1 MYKQSNEAKLAYQ
14 SAERTL
20 DIVVNVNGVDYK
32 ATDIEQFDYDSGG
45 YTGDTFS
52 IGSTYENNITVK
64 FIHLVEGLKRGMIV
78 KPRIGIK
85 LPNGTFEYTPLGVFI
100 IADEIQMDRNNNST
114 TIKAYDKF
122 VVMEGQYI
130 SKLTY
135 PANAVDI
142 ITEIAQMCKVD
153 VNTNDLAHLPTIKV
167 SKAITK
173 QSYRTAIGWIAQL
186 YVGFAS
192 FDRDGKLTIRRVAE
206 PNYTIEPSEYE
217 QQGLVKNEAPYIIG
231 GISCNVN
238 VVETTN
244 NGETNETTHKLHSGS
259 VNGSQIELT
268 NDIMTQELLD
278 SIWNSLKAV
287 TFYPFSLNWF
297 GNPAIEAGDWLSLK
311 DMKGNVFVV
320 PNNGYTISFNGG
332 LSSTSKADQN
342 ATDSSTVK
350 YTGELTRAIENYSR
364 RQAPD
369 GTNIYTDVK
378 EPTDAKFNDVWF
390 KPNGNSTE
398 LWIFERQSDGTG
410 KWVKQPVNGEVEQ
423 KINDALKDFDE
434 LDKSFKNNANTQSAT
449 NELMKSRIDSI
460 SNQIPNLSDEIS
472 RVNGSV
478 TSLKTQTDKDR
489 QQLQST
495 SQNLDQARQD
505 LLSNSDRIDKLS
517 IQTDKDRQQLQTTSQ
532 NLDKARQDVLSN
544 SSRIDKLSVGLDNVN
559 INVNNVNSK
568 VDNIKVGGTNLAKHT
583 SNTLT
588 NRMQVSEW
596 VFVASG
602 GNVANFNL
610 DNYKGQ
616 TLTMRAWIDKPT
628 VDAHLQVW
636 TNASNNGYA
645 VGNTIKAG
653 QSGYSSL
660 TFKVPSSFTT
670 WNVAIG
676 NGKATELAYKEF
688 KVEKGTI
695 ATDWSPAPEDEI
707 ERVAQLRVDLNG
719 MNATVA
725 TNKGDIAQI
734 KLTENGMQQ
743 SIKDAQGNISTLQND
758 SKQFKQQFQDVNG
771 NITTIKNDA
780 KSLSSQLSTKV
791 GTSEY
796 NSFKEQTAQ
805 ELRTKLIASD
815 LNGYAK
821 SADVKVSVD
830 GLNARFDNL
839 NVGGVNLV
847 RNSAHDPINL
857 DHWTTNGVGNVWY
870 ATNAFFRNGTTKMF
884 LLNNPNTDREML
896 IQTEYIDIEPDTD
909 YTLSMIVFGA
919 SGVSSGDI
927 YYNIKYADGSNTYF
941 NVDGRFKYNPYRA
954 ERKVYHFHTSPNSS
968 GSKATQVFIR
978 VDNNGLIPGH
988 VDGTSMLGDVKLEK
1002 GTIATDWSPA
1012 PEDEIERVSQLRV
1025 DLNGMNATVATN
1037 KGDIAQIKLT
1047 ETGMQQSIKD
1057 AQGNIST
1064 LQNDSKQF
1072 KQQFLDVNGNITT
1085 IKNDAKSLSSQLS
1098 TKVGTSEYNSFK
1110 EQTAQELRTK
1120 LIASDLNG
1128 YAKSADVKVSVDG
1141 LNARFDNLNVG
1152 GTNMVRNGA
1161 YNSDNTE
1168 HWTTNGVGKLYVLKH
1183 AFFKNSSVNHFGL
1196 ANNTSN
1202 EMIIYSDWIDVQP
1215 NTSYTLSYYRY
1226 GYGSVSSGDTY
1237 IQFKHGDG
1245 ATRWQ
1250 GVENGYKFNPSYAE
1264 YKKFTF
1270 RTDGSDKQ
1278 LQLRFDNNGG
1288 GDCMFAAIKLE
1299 KGTIASD
1306 YSPNPEDELEQL
1318 EVLSGKITANSNEFS
1333 TVYTKITNAKNDAI
1347 NAIKGDSQWQSIG
1360 KIVTNAS
1367 FLQNSDGFA
1376 QEVVK
1381 TTTPM
1386 VSGGG
1391 VNLVPLSSNPQLNDW
1406 NGGTVG
1412 RHAFWKNGSENIFM
1426 IYNRTSNEKSSSSP
1440 RFKVNSNQKYTISFY
1455 GAMSGNTVN
1464 YDVIFLGRKNGE
1476 KSDYTQVVS
1485 IVNKQRLSAS
1495 YMEYKQFIFNVGNSD
1510 EGYIRFDNNGYTGGS
1525 DDSVLLWTCVKVEKG
1540 TVATPYSPAPE
1551 DLATKLQLNQVID
1564 TADSHTRTISD
1575 YLTGSNSRFV
1585 QMANY
1590 LNMNVKNSSVSINGD
1605 GVMLSG
1611 NRIKITGKT
1620 LIDNAVILDALIKD
1634 INANTVK
1641 TKELDAS
1648 KINVTNLNANNITT
1662 GTISGTNLNINLD
1675 SGDVSFQKGVLY
1687 NNKNFKIDLTNGFL
1701 EIQDAKKTRGLLI
1714 DDGCIYIS
1722 KDLSSI
1728 DADKQFGVIG
1738 FNAGE
1743 GIMIDAYKVG
1753 KLNFYYSEIMEKVNV
1768 LQLETKPVNWVG
1780 KEYGGPELYM
1790 HAGETQ
1796 NTHTFAIRTNGD
1808 GLGASILGDND
1819 KITITASDVSISKIK
1834 NTYIENLDATN
1845 LHVYGSKNSV
1855 VPSSKGYI
1863 AINAYETA
1871 EYYFGDIGESQTDKQ
1886 GIKIINLEPLFLE
1899 TVNTNVPYQVF
1910 LSSYDDAKVWV
1921 FARNNNMFIVK
1932 SDKPNV
1938 KFAWEIKAKR
1948 KDYENVRLE
1957 TVDLKNERN

>member
-1 MYKQSNEAKLAYQ
+1 M
-14 SAERTL
+14 
-20 DIVVNVNGVDYK
+20 
-32 ATDIEQFDYDSGG
+32 
-45 YTGDTFS
+45 
-52 IGSTYENNITVK
+52 
-64 FIHLVEGLKRGMIV
+64 
-78 KPRIGIK
+78 
-85 LPNGTFEYTPLGVFI
+85 
-100 IADEIQMDRNNNST
+100 
-114 TIKAYDKF
+114 
-122 VVMEGQYI
+122 
-130 SKLTY
+130 
-135 PANAVDI
+135 
-142 ITEIAQMCKVD
+142 
-153 VNTNDLAHLPTIKV
+153 
-167 SKAITK
+167 
-173 QSYRTAIGWIAQL
+173 
-186 YVGFAS
+186 
-192 FDRDGKLTIRRVAE
+192 
-206 PNYTIEPSEYE
+206 
-217 QQGLVKNEAPYIIG
+217 
-231 GISCNVN
+231 
-238 VVETTN
+238 
-244 NGETNETTHKLHSGS
+244 
-259 VNGSQIELT
+259 
-268 NDIMTQELLD
+268 
-278 SIWNSLKAV
+278 
-287 TFYPFSLNWF
+287 
-297 GNPAIEAGDWLSLK
+297 
-311 DMKGNVFVV
+311 
-320 PNNGYTISFNGG
+320 
-332 LSSTSKADQN
+332 
-342 ATDSSTVK
+342 
-350 YTGELTRAIENYSR
+350 
-364 RQAPD
+364 
-369 GTNIYTDVK
+369 
-378 EPTDAKFNDVWF
+378 
-390 KPNGNSTE
+390 
-398 LWIFERQSDGTG
+398 
-410 KWVKQPVNGEVEQ
+410 
-423 KINDALKDFDE
+423 
-434 LDKSFKNNANTQSAT
+434 
-449 NELMKSRIDSI
+449 
-460 SNQIPNLSDEIS
+460 
-472 RVNGSV
+472 
-478 TSLKTQTDKDR
+478 
-489 QQLQST
+489 
-495 SQNLDQARQD
+495 
-505 LLSNSDRIDKLS
+505 
-517 IQTDKDRQQLQTTSQ
+517 
-532 NLDKARQDVLSN
+532 
-544 SSRIDKLSVGLDNVN
+544 N

-568 VDNIKVGGTNLAKHT
+568 VDNIKVGGTNL
-583 SNTLT
+583 
-588 NRMQVSEW
+588 
-596 VFVASG
+596 
-602 GNVANFNL
+602 
-610 DNYKGQ
+610 
-616 TLTMRAWIDKPT
+616 
-628 VDAHLQVW
+628 
-636 TNASNNGYA
+636 
-645 VGNTIKAG
+645 
-653 QSGYSSL
+653 
-660 TFKVPSSFTT
+660 
-670 WNVAIG
+670 
-676 NGKATELAYKEF
+676 
-688 KVEKGTI
+688 
-695 ATDWSPAPEDEI
+695 
-707 ERVAQLRVDLNG
+707 
-719 MNATVA
+719 
-725 TNKGDIAQI
+725 
-734 KLTENGMQQ
+734 
-743 SIKDAQGNISTLQND
+743 
-758 SKQFKQQFQDVNG
+758 
-771 NITTIKNDA
+771 
-780 KSLSSQLSTKV
+780 
-791 GTSEY
+791 
-796 NSFKEQTAQ
+796 
-805 ELRTKLIASD
+805 
-815 LNGYAK
+815 
-821 SADVKVSVD
+821 
-830 GLNARFDNL
+830 
-839 NVGGVNLV
+839 V
-847 RNSAHDPINL
+847 RNSAHDPSGL
-857 DHWTTNGVGNVWY
+857 EHWITNNVGKIWY
-870 ATNAFFRNGTTKMF
+870 GTHSFFRNGTTKMF
-884 LLNNPNTDREML
+884 FLNNPNTDKEMT
-896 IQTEYIDIEPDTD
+896 IQTEYMDIEPDTD
-909 YTLSMIVFGA
+909 YTLSMVVFGA
-919 SGVSSGDI
+919 SGVSSGDV

-941 NVDGRFKYNPYRA
+941 NVDRAFKYNPHHA
-954 ERKVYHFHTSPNSS
+954 ERKVYKFHTSPNSS

-978 VDNNGLIPGH
+978 VDNNGLTPGYS
-988 VDGTSMLGDVKLEK
+988 DATSMLGDVKLEK

-1012 PEDEIERVSQLRV
+1012 PEDEIERVAQIKV

-1047 ETGMQQSIKD
+1047 ENGMQQSIKD

-1120 LIASDLNG
+1120 LIASDLSG

-1196 ANNTSN
+1196 ANNTGNEMIIYSDWIDVQPNTSYTLSYYRYGYGSVSSGDTYIQFKHGDGATRWQGVENGYKFNPSYAEYKKFTFRTDGSDKQLQLRFDNNGGGDCMFAAIKLEKGTIASDYSPNPEDEIERVAQLRVDLNGMNATVATNKGDIAQIKLTENGMQQSIKDAQGNISTLQNDSKQFKQQFLDVNGNITTIKNDAKSLSSQLSTKVGTSEYNSFKEQTAQELRTKLIASDLSGYAKSADVKVSVDGLNARFDNLNVGGTNMVRNGAYNSDNTEHWTTNGVGKLYVLKHAFFKNSSVNHFGLANNTGN

-1318 EVLSGKITANSNEFS
+1318 QVLSGKITANSNEFS

-1347 NAIKGDSQWQSIG
+1347 NTIKGDSQWQSMG

-1376 QEVVK
+1376 QEVIK
-1381 TTTPM
+1381 TATPM

-1412 RHAFWKNGSENIFM
+1412 RHAFWKSGSENVFM
-1426 IYNRTSNEKSSSSP
+1426 IYNRTSNEKLSSSP

-1464 YDVIFLGRKNGE
+1464 YDVFFLGRKNGE
-1476 KSDYTQVVS
+1476 TSDYTKVVS

-1495 YMEYKQFIFNVGNSD
+1495 YMEYKQFTFNVGNSD

-1525 DDSVLLWTCVKVEKG
+1525 DSVLLWTCVKVEKG

-1564 TADSHTRTISD
+1564 TADSHTRTIND
-1575 YLTGSNSRFV
+1575 YLTGSNSRFI

-1611 NRIKITGKT
+1611 NRIKITGRT

-1641 TKELDAS
+1641 TKTLDAS
-1648 KINVTNLNANNITT
+1648 KINVTNLNANNITS

-1701 EIQDAKKTRGLLI
+1701 AIQDTKKTRGLLI

-1722 KDLSSI
+1722 KNLDSVNHETSI
-1728 DADKQFGVIG
+1728 GAIG
-1738 FNAGE
+1738 YDGSE
-1743 GIMIDAYKVG
+1743 GLELNAYKVG
-1753 KLNFYYSEIMEKVNV
+1753 TLHFYYSEIMGKKNI
-1768 LQLETKPVNWVG
+1768 LQLETRSVNRSSKIQG
-1780 KEYGGPELYM
+1780 PQLFMESGEYANE
-1790 HAGETQ
+1790 
-1796 NTHTFAIRTNGD
+1796 NNFAIRTNGD
-1808 GLGASILGDND
+1808 GLGAAILGDND

>member
-78 KPRIGIK
+78 KPKIGIK

-122 VVMEGQYI
+122 VVMEGQYV
-130 SKLTY
+130 SKFTY

-244 NGETNETTHKLHSGS
+244 NGETNETTHKIHSGS

-278 SIWNSLKAV
+278 SIWNSLKTV

-434 LDKSFKNNANTQSAT
+434 LDKSFKDNAKTQSAT

-478 TSLKTQTDKDR
+478 TSLKTQADKDR

-505 LLSNSDRIDKLS
+505 
-517 IQTDKDRQQLQTTSQ
+517 
-532 NLDKARQDVLSN
+532 VLSN
-544 SSRIDKLSVGLDNVN
+544 SNRIDKLSVGLDSVN
-559 INVNNVNSK
+559 INVNNVNRK
-568 VDNIKVGGTNLAKHT
+568 VDGIQIGGGKNLVRGTSGDWTGVGRDEFNGSNNQAHIIGLAYLDQLKVGDSVTVTCNYQYSGVTNSNAEAQIQGWGNVTKWESGQFPRQTPFAMQTGNDLYKGSINYTFKLTADMLKNRYWELAWRF
-583 SNTLT
+583 NYV
-588 NRMQVSEW
+588 NQGAWFQW
-596 VFVASG
+596 VF
-602 GNVANFNL
+602 
-610 DNYKGQ
+610 
-616 TLTMRAWIDKPT
+616 
-628 VDAHLQVW
+628 
-636 TNASNNGYA
+636 
-645 VGNTIKAG
+645 
-653 QSGYSSL
+653 
-660 TFKVPSSFTT
+660 FKM
-670 WNVAIG
+670 
-676 NGKATELAYKEF
+676 
-688 KVEKGTI
+688 EKGTT
-695 ATDWSPAPEDEI
+695 ATPWTPAPEDEI
-707 ERVAQLRVDLNG
+707 ERVSQLKVDLDG
-719 MNATVA
+719 LSGTVA
-725 TNKGDIAQI
+725 NNKGDIAQI

-805 ELRTKLIASD
+805 QLQTKLTASD
-815 LNGYAK
+815 LSGYAK

-830 GLNARFDNL
+830 GLNARFD
-839 NVGGVNLV
+839 
-847 RNSAHDPINL
+847 S
-857 DHWTTNGVGNVWY
+857 
-870 ATNAFFRNGTTKMF
+870 
-884 LLNNPNTDREML
+884 
-896 IQTEYIDIEPDTD
+896 
-909 YTLSMIVFGA
+909 
-919 SGVSSGDI
+919 
-927 YYNIKYADGSNTYF
+927 
-941 NVDGRFKYNPYRA
+941 
-954 ERKVYHFHTSPNSS
+954 
-968 GSKATQVFIR
+968 
-978 VDNNGLIPGH
+978 
-988 VDGTSMLGDVKLEK
+988 
-1002 GTIATDWSPA
+1002 
-1012 PEDEIERVSQLRV
+1012 
-1025 DLNGMNATVATN
+1025 
-1037 KGDIAQIKLT
+1037 
-1047 ETGMQQSIKD
+1047 
-1057 AQGNIST
+1057 
-1064 LQNDSKQF
+1064 
-1072 KQQFLDVNGNITT
+1072 
-1085 IKNDAKSLSSQLS
+1085 
-1098 TKVGTSEYNSFK
+1098 
-1110 EQTAQELRTK
+1110 
-1120 LIASDLNG
+1120 
-1128 YAKSADVKVSVDG
+1128 
-1141 LNARFDNLNVG
+1141 LNVG
-1152 GTNMVRNGA
+1152 GTNLLYKTKDIDINNKNWYQKGSNVYYDKRYDKKAIHAWGDWSTYVSNQTIHLESNTDYTVSAYLMSYQKGTGVADGNGIQFGVYA
-1161 YNSDNTE
+1161 KNTADNQAFTVGVLQNTKGNLSNTE
-1168 HWTTNGVGKLYVLKH
+1168 WRRFSTVYHNTNAKDITDFRIE
-1183 AFFKNSSVNHFGL
+1183 AFG
-1196 ANNTSN
+1196 
-1202 EMIIYSDWIDVQP
+1202 DWS
-1215 NTSYTLSYYRY
+1215 T
-1226 GYGSVSSGDTY
+1226 VSGNVW
-1237 IQFKHGDG
+1237 I
-1245 ATRWQ
+1245 
-1250 GVENGYKFNPSYAE
+1250 AE
-1264 YKKFTF
+1264 
-1270 RTDGSDKQ
+1270 
-1278 LQLRFDNNGG
+1278 
-1288 GDCMFAAIKLE
+1288 IKLE
-1299 KGTIASD
+1299 TGNIATD
-1306 YSPNPEDELEQL
+1306 YTQAPEDMSDKIEA
-1318 EVLSGKITANSNEFS
+1318 LSGKVTANSNEFS

-1347 NAIKGDSQWQSIG
+1347 NAIKGDSQWQSMG

-1386 VSGGG
+1386 VNGGG
-1391 VNLVPLSSNPQLNDW
+1391 KNLARGTSDSWTGVYTQEFNGGTNFTKKVADVYLDDLSVGDRVSVQIIYQYSGVTTSNAKAWLQGSGDVTGW
-1406 NGGTVG
+1406 NGGNFYGTPTTINMQTGTGV
-1412 RHAFWKNGSENIFM
+1412 KNGSF
-1426 IYNRTSNEKSSSSP
+1426 
-1440 RFKVNSNQKYTISFY
+1440 KYTFDITSD
-1455 GAMSGNTVN
+1455 MK
-1464 YDVIFLGRKNGE
+1464 KNRFWG
-1476 KSDYTQVVS
+1476 V
-1485 IVNKQRLSAS
+1485 AW
-1495 YMEYKQFIFNVGNSD
+1495 
-1510 EGYIRFDNNGYTGGS
+1510 RFDNVNKGAWFQW
-1525 DDSVLLWTCVKVEKG
+1525 LKFKVEKG
-1540 TVATPYSPAPE
+1540 TVATPWSPAPE

-1564 TADSHTRTISD
+1564 TADSHTHTISD

-1590 LNMNVKNSSVSINGD
+1590 LNMNVGNSSVSVNGN

-1634 INANTVK
+1634 INANTIK
-1641 TKELDAS
+1641 TKKLDAS
-1648 KINVTNLNANNITT
+1648 KINVTNLNANNITS
-1662 GTISGTNLNINLD
+1662 GTISGANLNINLD

-1701 EIQDAKKTRGLLI
+1701 EIQDTKKTRGLLI
-1714 DDGCIYIS
+1714 TDGNIFIS

-1728 DADKQFGVIG
+1728 DPSKQIANIG
-1738 FNAGE
+1738 YNDGSGMDLDVFN
-1743 GIMIDAYKVG
+1743 VG
-1753 KLNFYYSEIMEKVNV
+1753 KMSFTYSEIVDKSNNV
-1768 LQLETKPVNWVG
+1768 SLETRPVNWRS
-1780 KEYGGPELYM
+1780 KDYLGPQLYM
-1790 HAGETQ
+1790 KAGEYK

-1886 GIKIINLEPLFLE
+1886 GVKIINLDPLFLE
-1899 TVNTNVPYQVF
+1899 TVNTSVPYQVF

-1948 KDYENVRLE
+1948 KDYENVRLK
-1957 TVDLKNERN
+1957 TVNYKGERN

>member
-122 VVMEGQYI
+122 VVMEGQYV

-244 NGETNETTHKLHSGS
+244 NGETNETTHKIHSGS

-278 SIWNSLKAV
+278 SIWNSLKTV

-311 DMKGNVFVV
+311 DMKGNVFIV

-350 YTGELTRAIENYSR
+350 YTGELTRAIENYSK

-434 LDKSFKNNANTQSAT
+434 LDKSFRDNANTQSAT

-489 QQLQST
+489 QQLQ
-495 SQNLDQARQD
+495 
-505 LLSNSDRIDKLS
+505 
-517 IQTDKDRQQLQTTSQ
+517 TTSQ

-544 SSRIDKLSVGLDNVN
+544 SSRIDKLSVGLDSVN

-568 VDNIKVGGTNLAKHT
+568 VEGIQIGGGKNIVRGTSSDWTGVGRDEFNGSNNQAHIIGLAYLDQLKVGDSVTVTCNYQYSGVTNSNAEAQIQGWGNVTKWESGQFPRQTPFAMQTGNDLYKGSINYTFKLTADMLKNRYWELAWRF
-583 SNTLT
+583 NYV
-588 NRMQVSEW
+588 NQGAWFQW
-596 VFVASG
+596 VF
-602 GNVANFNL
+602 
-610 DNYKGQ
+610 
-616 TLTMRAWIDKPT
+616 
-628 VDAHLQVW
+628 
-636 TNASNNGYA
+636 
-645 VGNTIKAG
+645 
-653 QSGYSSL
+653 
-660 TFKVPSSFTT
+660 FKM
-670 WNVAIG
+670 
-676 NGKATELAYKEF
+676 
-688 KVEKGTI
+688 EKGTT
-695 ATDWSPAPEDEI
+695 ATPWSPAPEDEI
-707 ERVAQLRVDLNG
+707 ERVSQLKADLNG
-719 MNATVA
+719 INATVA

-805 ELRTKLIASD
+805 QLQTKLTASD
-815 LNGYAK
+815 LSGYAK

-830 GLNARFDNL
+830 GLNARFD
-839 NVGGVNLV
+839 
-847 RNSAHDPINL
+847 S
-857 DHWTTNGVGNVWY
+857 
-870 ATNAFFRNGTTKMF
+870 
-884 LLNNPNTDREML
+884 
-896 IQTEYIDIEPDTD
+896 
-909 YTLSMIVFGA
+909 
-919 SGVSSGDI
+919 
-927 YYNIKYADGSNTYF
+927 
-941 NVDGRFKYNPYRA
+941 
-954 ERKVYHFHTSPNSS
+954 
-968 GSKATQVFIR
+968 
-978 VDNNGLIPGH
+978 
-988 VDGTSMLGDVKLEK
+988 
-1002 GTIATDWSPA
+1002 
-1012 PEDEIERVSQLRV
+1012 
-1025 DLNGMNATVATN
+1025 
-1037 KGDIAQIKLT
+1037 
-1047 ETGMQQSIKD
+1047 
-1057 AQGNIST
+1057 
-1064 LQNDSKQF
+1064 
-1072 KQQFLDVNGNITT
+1072 
-1085 IKNDAKSLSSQLS
+1085 
-1098 TKVGTSEYNSFK
+1098 
-1110 EQTAQELRTK
+1110 
-1120 LIASDLNG
+1120 
-1128 YAKSADVKVSVDG
+1128 
-1141 LNARFDNLNVG
+1141 LNVG
-1152 GTNMVRNGA
+1152 GTNLLYKTKDIDINNKNWYQKGSNVYYDKRYDKKAIHAWGDWSTYVSNQTIHLESNTDYTVSAYLMSYQKGTGVADGNGIQFGVYA
-1161 YNSDNTE
+1161 KNTADNQAFTVGVLQNTKGNLSNTE
-1168 HWTTNGVGKLYVLKH
+1168 WRRFSTVYHNTNAKDITDFRIE
-1183 AFFKNSSVNHFGL
+1183 AFG
-1196 ANNTSN
+1196 
-1202 EMIIYSDWIDVQP
+1202 DWS
-1215 NTSYTLSYYRY
+1215 T
-1226 GYGSVSSGDTY
+1226 VSGNVW
-1237 IQFKHGDG
+1237 I
-1245 ATRWQ
+1245 
-1250 GVENGYKFNPSYAE
+1250 AE
-1264 YKKFTF
+1264 
-1270 RTDGSDKQ
+1270 
-1278 LQLRFDNNGG
+1278 
-1288 GDCMFAAIKLE
+1288 IKLE
-1299 KGTIASD
+1299 TGNIATD
-1306 YSPNPEDELEQL
+1306 YTQAPEDMSDKIEA
-1318 EVLSGKITANSNEFS
+1318 LSGRVTANSNEFS

-1347 NAIKGDSQWQSIG
+1347 NAIKGDSQWQSMG

-1367 FLQNSDGFA
+1367 FLQNSNGFA

-1381 TTTPM
+1381 TATPAFN
-1386 VSGGG
+1386 GGG
-1391 VNLVPLSSNPQLNDW
+1391 KNLARGTSDSWTGVYTQEFNGGTNFTKKVADVYLDDLSVGDRVSVQIIYQYSGVTTSNAKAWLQGSGDVTGW
-1406 NGGTVG
+1406 NGGNFYGTPTTINMQTGTGV
-1412 RHAFWKNGSENIFM
+1412 KNGSF
-1426 IYNRTSNEKSSSSP
+1426 
-1440 RFKVNSNQKYTISFY
+1440 KYTFDITSD
-1455 GAMSGNTVN
+1455 MK
-1464 YDVIFLGRKNGE
+1464 KNRFWG
-1476 KSDYTQVVS
+1476 V
-1485 IVNKQRLSAS
+1485 AW
-1495 YMEYKQFIFNVGNSD
+1495 
-1510 EGYIRFDNNGYTGGS
+1510 RFDNVNKGAWFQW
-1525 DDSVLLWTCVKVEKG
+1525 LKFKVEKG
-1540 TVATPYSPAPE
+1540 TVATPWSPAPE

-1590 LNMNVKNSSVSINGD
+1590 LNMNVGNSSVSVNGN

-1641 TKELDAS
+1641 TKTLDAS
-1648 KINVTNLNANNITT
+1648 KINVTNLNANNIT
-1662 GTISGTNLNINLD
+1662 SGTLSGPNFSLNLD
-1675 SGDVSFQKGVLY
+1675 KGNMKIGIADKSKSIVLD
-1687 NNKNFKIDLTNGFL
+1687 NGKIDLYSSDVLSSSDYVGTITTVKGGPVNHAIRIAGNDGFL
-1701 EIQDAKKTRGLLI
+1701 IGTEDFTNNFFA
-1714 DDGCIYIS
+1714 DGGYSWGTTPSNYIS
-1722 KDLSSI
+1722 GAGIFGHNQNLTIATGPTRDHNTLAMVAGAIPSTDLGNIFGARAQPGFYVYGRDEAHKDLSFSAAVAPLGVTLSSSYGSI
-1728 DADKQFGVIG
+1728 
-1738 FNAGE
+1738 
-1743 GIMIDAYKVG
+1743 KVG
-1753 KLNFYYSEIMEKVNV
+1753 NTSITAGTDKTDTSLSSSEISLKLYAPNNKHPG
-1768 LQLETKPVNWVG
+1768 LTIKPTYITLG
-1780 KEYGGPELYM
+1780 EL
-1790 HAGETQ
+1790 A
-1796 NTHTFAIRTNGD
+1796 D
-1808 GLGASILGDND
+1808 GLGGLGNPEIGLNLDDKRISLTADNISILAN
-1819 KITITASDVSISKIK
+1819 KELSLSNIETLNVKNSIYTNYISTKNLYVS
-1834 NTYIENLDATN
+1834 
-1845 LHVYGSKNSV
+1845 GSKNAV
-1855 VPSSKGYI
+1855 VLSSKGYV

-1886 GIKIINLEPLFLE
+1886 GVKIINLEPLFLE
-1899 TVNTNVPYQVF
+1899 TVNTSVPYQVF
-1910 LSSYDDAKVWV
+1910 LSSYDDAKIWV
-1921 FARNNNMFIVK
+1921 FARNDNMFIVK

>member
-122 VVMEGQYI
+122 VVMEGQYV

-244 NGETNETTHKLHSGS
+244 NGETNEATHKLHSGS

-278 SIWNSLKAV
+278 SIWNSLKTV

-434 LDKSFKNNANTQSAT
+434 LDKSFKDNASTQSAT

-489 QQLQST
+489 QQLQ
-495 SQNLDQARQD
+495 
-505 LLSNSDRIDKLS
+505 
-517 IQTDKDRQQLQTTSQ
+517 TTSQ

-544 SSRIDKLSVGLDNVN
+544 SSRIDKLSVGLDSVN

-568 VDNIKVGGTNLAKHT
+568 VDNIKVGGTNLLKDSSVPLTASDVWIADGV
-583 SNTLT
+583 SNEIVNDYVRMRGTGDS
-588 NRMQVSEW
+588 NRIR
-596 VFVASG
+596 
-602 GNVANFNL
+602 
-610 DNYKGQ
+610 Q
-616 TLTMRAWIDKPT
+616 TF
-628 VDAHLQVW
+628 
-636 TNASNNGYA
+636 SNNGLNADGYYSISFWA
-645 VGNTIKAG
+645 SNDGNDEEFDVQVGTW
-653 QSGYSSL
+653 SSL
-660 TFKVPSSFTT
+660 QTVHITGSFKLYKLENVWLGGSPVFSF
-670 WNVAIG
+670 VAPF
-676 NGKATELAYKEF
+676 N
-688 KVEKGTI
+688 KVVRLKKIKLEKGTI

-707 ERVAQLRVDLNG
+707 ERVSQLKVDLNG

-805 ELRTKLIASD
+805 ELRTKLTASD
-815 LNGYAK
+815 L
-821 SADVKVSVD
+821 S
-830 GLNARFDNL
+830 
-839 NVGGVNLV
+839 
-847 RNSAHDPINL
+847 
-857 DHWTTNGVGNVWY
+857 
-870 ATNAFFRNGTTKMF
+870 
-884 LLNNPNTDREML
+884 
-896 IQTEYIDIEPDTD
+896 
-909 YTLSMIVFGA
+909 
-919 SGVSSGDI
+919 
-927 YYNIKYADGSNTYF
+927 
-941 NVDGRFKYNPYRA
+941 
-954 ERKVYHFHTSPNSS
+954 
-968 GSKATQVFIR
+968 
-978 VDNNGLIPGH
+978 
-988 VDGTSMLGDVKLEK
+988 
-1002 GTIATDWSPA
+1002 
-1012 PEDEIERVSQLRV
+1012 
-1025 DLNGMNATVATN
+1025 
-1037 KGDIAQIKLT
+1037 
-1047 ETGMQQSIKD
+1047 
-1057 AQGNIST
+1057 
-1064 LQNDSKQF
+1064 
-1072 KQQFLDVNGNITT
+1072 
-1085 IKNDAKSLSSQLS
+1085 
-1098 TKVGTSEYNSFK
+1098 
-1110 EQTAQELRTK
+1110 
-1120 LIASDLNG
+1120 G

-1152 GTNMVRNGA
+1152 GTNLLKNSLVPLTASGVWINDGVSNQIVDDYVRISGISNNNRIYQPFSNNGLNA
-1161 YNSDNTE
+1161 DGYYSISFWASNDGNDEEFDVQVGTWNSLQTV
-1168 HWTTNGVGKLYVLKH
+1168 HVTGSFKLYKL
-1183 AFFKNSSVNHFGL
+1183 
-1196 ANNTSN
+1196 
-1202 EMIIYSDWIDVQP
+1202 
-1215 NTSYTLSYYRY
+1215 
-1226 GYGSVSSGDTY
+1226 
-1237 IQFKHGDG
+1237 
-1245 ATRWQ
+1245 
-1250 GVENGYKFNPSYAE
+1250 ENVWLGGNPSFSFVAPFNKIVRL
-1264 YKKFTF
+1264 KK
-1270 RTDGSDKQ
+1270 
-1278 LQLRFDNNGG
+1278 L
-1288 GDCMFAAIKLE
+1288 KLE
-1299 KGTIASD
+1299 KGTIA
-1306 YSPNPEDELEQL
+1306 
-1318 EVLSGKITANSNEFS
+1318 T
-1333 TVYTKITNAKNDAI
+1333 
-1347 NAIKGDSQWQSIG
+1347 
-1360 KIVTNAS
+1360 
-1367 FLQNSDGFA
+1367 
-1376 QEVVK
+1376 
-1381 TTTPM
+1381 
-1386 VSGGG
+1386 
-1391 VNLVPLSSNPQLNDW
+1391 DW
-1406 NGGTVG
+1406 
-1412 RHAFWKNGSENIFM
+1412 
-1426 IYNRTSNEKSSSSP
+1426 
-1440 RFKVNSNQKYTISFY
+1440 
-1455 GAMSGNTVN
+1455 
-1464 YDVIFLGRKNGE
+1464 
-1476 KSDYTQVVS
+1476 
-1485 IVNKQRLSAS
+1485 
-1495 YMEYKQFIFNVGNSD
+1495 
-1510 EGYIRFDNNGYTGGS
+1510 
-1525 DDSVLLWTCVKVEKG
+1525 
-1540 TVATPYSPAPE
+1540 SPAPE

-1575 YLTGSNSRFV
+1575 YLTGSNSRFTQLSNNV
-1585 QMANY
+1585 NLKVNKGDVIGQINLEAGRTLLQNQKIY
-1590 LNMNVKNSSVSINGD
+1590 LDADTVGF
-1605 GVMLSG
+1605 SG
-1611 NRIKITGKT
+1611 KAFIPSAAIKDLDAGKITTGT
-1620 LIDNAVILDALIKD
+1620 LDA
-1634 INANTVK
+1634 ANV
-1641 TKELDAS
+1641 
-1648 KINVTNLNANNITT
+1648 NVINLNANNITS
-1662 GTISGTNLNINLD
+1662 GSIKGTNLDINLN
-1675 SGDVSFQKGVLY
+1675 SGNVSFQKGRIHDS
-1687 NNKNFKIDLTNGFL
+1687 NNYVDINID
-1701 EIQDAKKTRGLLI
+1701 QR
-1714 DDGCIYIS
+1714 YIS
-1722 KDLSSI
+1722 TSNLFTRVILKDGKMQLMDKKLFDITNDYYFEISNEGKGGTQWLTGATLLGKNSVFLGTKNGAANGSVTEASPMGQTKSSGISVDDYQPTLITGSSRGVMIKGGETFRLATGDTTPYISVGTGQGGISKNRIII
-1728 DADKQFGVIG
+1728 DADYVHFPSVNLKTTSSSPNVYVANDGALVRSTSAAKYKTDIVRSHDLDYGNKILNVPIATWIDKAEAERYAKKESEQEPVRHFGMIADDLA
-1738 FNAGE
+1738 NAGLELLITRNNDGELE
-1743 GIMIDAYKVG
+1743 GIQYDRIAPA
-1753 KLNFYYSEIMEKVNV
+1753 LI
-1768 LQLETKPVNWVG
+1768 PV
-1780 KEYGGPELYM
+1780 
-1790 HAGETQ
+1790 
-1796 NTHTFAIRTNGD
+1796 
-1808 GLGASILGDND
+1808 
-1819 KITITASDVSISKIK
+1819 IS
-1834 NTYIENLDATN
+1834 NLKT
-1845 LHVYGSKNSV
+1845 
-1855 VPSSKGYI
+1855 
-1863 AINAYETA
+1863 
-1871 EYYFGDIGESQTDKQ
+1871 
-1886 GIKIINLEPLFLE
+1886 
-1899 TVNTNVPYQVF
+1899 
-1910 LSSYDDAKVWV
+1910 
-1921 FARNNNMFIVK
+1921 
-1932 SDKPNV
+1932 
-1938 KFAWEIKAKR
+1938 
-1948 KDYENVRLE
+1948 RLE
-1957 TVDLKNERN
+1957 LLERKLLNE

>member
-20 DIVVNVNGVDYK
+20 DIVVNINGVDYK

-78 KPRIGIK
+78 TPRIGIK

-122 VVMEGQYI
+122 VVMEGQYV

-167 SKAITK
+167 SKAIAK

-244 NGETNETTHKLHSGS
+244 NGETNETTHKIHSGS

-278 SIWNSLKAV
+278 SIWNSLKIV

-311 DMKGNVFVV
+311 DMKDNVFVV

-434 LDKSFKNNANTQSAT
+434 LDKSFKDNANTQSAT

-472 RVNGSV
+472 KVNGSV
-478 TSLKTQTDKDR
+478 ISLKTQTDKDR

-505 LLSNSDRIDKLS
+505 
-517 IQTDKDRQQLQTTSQ
+517 
-532 NLDKARQDVLSN
+532 VLSN
-544 SSRIDKLSVGLDNVN
+544 SSRIDKLSVGLDSVN
-559 INVNNVNSK
+559 INVNNINSK
-568 VDNIKVGGTNLAKHT
+568 VDNIKVGGTNLILHSEVDTIRGDTDYWTFSTGNINSYGGIYNPTDKSLELEAHIKD
-583 SNTLT
+583 T
-588 NRMQVSEW
+588 NYQFLQW
-596 VFVASG
+596 QQQN
-602 GNVANFNL
+602 NVLMN
-610 DNYKGQ
+610 
-616 TLTMRAWIDKPT
+616 
-628 VDAHLQVW
+628 
-636 TNASNNGYA
+636 
-645 VGNTIKAG
+645 
-653 QSGYSSL
+653 
-660 TFKVPSSFTT
+660 
-670 WNVAIG
+670 
-676 NGKATELAYKEF
+676 TELAHLKVGDVLTVSAEVYIQNPNMSGNITLGFRVNPRTNYNDYFSTERAINLRDLKSGWQRVSATGTITQKYLDCMNDVQLMRILLAANGLKENNKVAF
-688 KVEKGTI
+688 RKIKVEKGTI

-707 ERVAQLRVDLNG
+707 ERVSQLRVDLDG
-719 MNATVA
+719 LSGTVA
-725 TNKGDIAQI
+725 TNKGNIAQI

-743 SIKDAQGNISTLQND
+743 SIRDAQGNISTLQND

-805 ELRTKLIASD
+805 ELRTKLTASD
-815 LNGYAK
+815 LSGYAK

-839 NVGGVNLV
+839 NVGGVNLMRNTTRDYVKFTGGGWGVDYLTPNHQAVDVATEGGGTYTFSAWVKNDSSSAGRVDLEIYQYNAKGENKENGSSSEVGVWVSPGEEKRLVFTKTLLSDTTRV
-847 RNSAHDPINL
+847 RFHTRNKN
-857 DHWTTNGVGNVWY
+857 N
-870 ATNAFFRNGTTKMF
+870 NGTVTYWTKM
-884 LLNNPNTDREML
+884 
-896 IQTEYIDIEPDTD
+896 
-909 YTLSMIVFGA
+909 A
-919 SGVSSGDI
+919 
-927 YYNIKYADGSNTYF
+927 
-941 NVDGRFKYNPYRA
+941 
-954 ERKVYHFHTSPNSS
+954 
-968 GSKATQVFIR
+968 QV
-978 VDNNGLIPGH
+978 
-988 VDGTSMLGDVKLEK
+988 EK

-1012 PEDEIERVSQLRV
+1012 PED
-1025 DLNGMNATVATN
+1025 M
-1037 KGDIAQIKLT
+1037 
-1047 ETGMQQSIKD
+1047 
-1057 AQGNIST
+1057 
-1064 LQNDSKQF
+1064 
-1072 KQQFLDVNGNITT
+1072 
-1085 IKNDAKSLSSQLS
+1085 
-1098 TKVGTSEYNSFK
+1098 
-1110 EQTAQELRTK
+1110 
-1120 LIASDLNG
+1120 
-1128 YAKSADVKVSVDG
+1128 
-1141 LNARFDNLNVG
+1141 
-1152 GTNMVRNGA
+1152 
-1161 YNSDNTE
+1161 
-1168 HWTTNGVGKLYVLKH
+1168 
-1183 AFFKNSSVNHFGL
+1183 
-1196 ANNTSN
+1196 
-1202 EMIIYSDWIDVQP
+1202 
-1215 NTSYTLSYYRY
+1215 
-1226 GYGSVSSGDTY
+1226 
-1237 IQFKHGDG
+1237 
-1245 ATRWQ
+1245 
-1250 GVENGYKFNPSYAE
+1250 
-1264 YKKFTF
+1264 
-1270 RTDGSDKQ
+1270 TDK
-1278 LQLRFDNNGG
+1278 
-1288 GDCMFAAIKLE
+1288 I
-1299 KGTIASD
+1299 
-1306 YSPNPEDELEQL
+1306 
-1318 EVLSGKITANSNEFS
+1318 EVLSGKVTANSNEFS

-1347 NAIKGDSQWQSIG
+1347 NAIKGDSQWQSMG

-1376 QEVVK
+1376 QEVSKRIVGSTGQTNLYYNSEFTYTGNDNHNVDGITSTGNIAYSVNGRYANYRGSNSMYEHTTGGMTDYKYIEHTKDNYVK
-1381 TTTPM
+1381 VSPGEIVSASVTVWTT
-1386 VSGGG
+1386 GD
-1391 VNLVPLSSNPQLNDW
+1391 SS
-1406 NGGTVG
+1406 
-1412 RHAFWKNGSENIFM
+1412 I
-1426 IYNRTSNEKSSSSP
+1426 P
-1440 RFKVNSNQKYTISFY
+1440 RDGYALCTISFY
-1455 GAMSGNTVN
+1455 KDLNSGRMGYKETSVAAKDIAYPN
-1464 YDVIFLGRKNGE
+1464 YKTL
-1476 KSDYTQVVS
+1476 
-1485 IVNKQRLSAS
+1485 
-1495 YMEYKQFIFNVGNSD
+1495 
-1510 EGYIRFDNNGYTGGS
+1510 
-1525 DDSVLLWTCVKVEKG
+1525 KVENV
-1540 TVATPYSPAPE
+1540 TVPDGANYMTLHLIVRGAADWHFSQPMLVKDDHVGVYVPS
-1551 DLATKLQLNQVID
+1551 TQLQLNQVID

-1590 LNMNVKNSSVSINGD
+1590 LNMNVGNSSVSINGN

-1648 KINVTNLNANNITT
+1648 KINVTNLNANNIT
-1662 GTISGTNLNINLD
+1662 SGTLNGSNFSLNLD
-1675 SGDVSFQKGVLY
+1675 KGNMKIGVADKSKSIVLD
-1687 NNKNFKIDLTNGFL
+1687 NGKIDLYSSDVLSSSDYVGTITTVKGGPVNHAIRIAGNDGFL
-1701 EIQDAKKTRGLLI
+1701 IGTEDFTNNFFA
-1714 DDGCIYIS
+1714 DGGYSWGTTPSNYIS
-1722 KDLSSI
+1722 GAGIFGHNQNLTIAAGPTRDHNTLAMVAGAIPSTDLGNIFGARAQPGFYVYGRDEAHKDLSFSAAVAPLGVTLSSSYGSI
-1728 DADKQFGVIG
+1728 
-1738 FNAGE
+1738 
-1743 GIMIDAYKVG
+1743 KVG
-1753 KLNFYYSEIMEKVNV
+1753 NTSITAGTDKTDTSLSSSEIS
-1768 LQLETKPVNWVG
+1768 L
-1780 KEYGGPELYM
+1780 ELYAPNNK
-1790 HAGETQ
+1790 HPGLTIKPTYITLGEL
-1796 NTHTFAIRTNGD
+1796 AD
-1808 GLGASILGDND
+1808 GLGGLGNPEIGLNLDDKRISLTADNISILAN
-1819 KITITASDVSISKIK
+1819 KELSLSNIETLNVKNSIYTNYISTKNLYVS
-1834 NTYIENLDATN
+1834 
-1845 LHVYGSKNSV
+1845 GSKNAV

-1871 EYYFGDIGESQTDKQ
+1871 EYYFGDIGENQTDKQ
-1886 GIKIINLEPLFLE
+1886 GVKIINLDPLFLE
-1899 TVNTNVPYQVF
+1899 TVNTSVPYQVF

-1921 FARNNNMFIVK
+1921 FARNDNMFIVK

-1957 TVDLKNERN
+1957 TVDLKSERN

>member
-122 VVMEGQYI
+122 VVMEGQYV

-153 VNTNDLAHLPTIKV
+153 VNTDDLAHLPTIKI

-231 GISCNVN
+231 GISCNIN

-268 NDIMTQELLD
+268 NDIMTQSLLD
-278 SIWNSLKAV
+278 SIWDSLKSI

-434 LDKSFKNNANTQSAT
+434 LDKSFKDNANTQSAT

-489 QQLQST
+489 QQLQ
-495 SQNLDQARQD
+495 
-505 LLSNSDRIDKLS
+505 
-517 IQTDKDRQQLQTTSQ
+517 TTSQ

-544 SSRIDKLSVGLDNVN
+544 SSRIDKLSVGLDSVN
-559 INVNNVNSK
+559 INVNNINSK
-568 VDNIKVGGTNLAKHT
+568 VDGIQIGGGKNLVRGTSSDWTGVGRDEFNGSNNQTHIIGYAYLDQLKVGDSVTVTCNYQYSGVTNA
-583 SNTLT
+583 NAEV
-588 NRMQVSEW
+588 QIQGW
-596 VFVASG
+596 
-602 GNVANFNL
+602 GNVDEWGPGQFPRQTPFAMQTGNDL
-610 DNYKGQ
+610 YKGS
-616 TLTMRAWIDKPT
+616 I
-628 VDAHLQVW
+628 
-636 TNASNNGYA
+636 NY
-645 VGNTIKAG
+645 
-653 QSGYSSL
+653 
-660 TFKVPSSFTT
+660 TFKLTADMVKNRY
-670 WNVAIG
+670 WQ
-676 NGKATELAYKEF
+676 LAWRFNYVNQGAWFQWCFF
-688 KVEKGTI
+688 KMEKGTT
-695 ATDWSPAPEDEI
+695 ATPWSPAPEDEI
-707 ERVAQLRVDLNG
+707 ERASQLRVDLNG
-719 MNATVA
+719 ITETVA

-780 KSLSSQLSTKV
+780 KSLSSQLSTKI

-805 ELRTKLIASD
+805 ELRTKLTASD
-815 LNGYAK
+815 L
-821 SADVKVSVD
+821 S
-830 GLNARFDNL
+830 
-839 NVGGVNLV
+839 
-847 RNSAHDPINL
+847 
-857 DHWTTNGVGNVWY
+857 
-870 ATNAFFRNGTTKMF
+870 
-884 LLNNPNTDREML
+884 
-896 IQTEYIDIEPDTD
+896 
-909 YTLSMIVFGA
+909 
-919 SGVSSGDI
+919 
-927 YYNIKYADGSNTYF
+927 
-941 NVDGRFKYNPYRA
+941 
-954 ERKVYHFHTSPNSS
+954 
-968 GSKATQVFIR
+968 
-978 VDNNGLIPGH
+978 
-988 VDGTSMLGDVKLEK
+988 
-1002 GTIATDWSPA
+1002 
-1012 PEDEIERVSQLRV
+1012 
-1025 DLNGMNATVATN
+1025 
-1037 KGDIAQIKLT
+1037 
-1047 ETGMQQSIKD
+1047 
-1057 AQGNIST
+1057 
-1064 LQNDSKQF
+1064 
-1072 KQQFLDVNGNITT
+1072 
-1085 IKNDAKSLSSQLS
+1085 
-1098 TKVGTSEYNSFK
+1098 
-1110 EQTAQELRTK
+1110 
-1120 LIASDLNG
+1120 G

-1152 GTNMVRNGA
+1152 GTNLLYKTKDMDVNNKNWYQKGSSA
-1161 YNSDNTE
+1161 YDKRYDKKAIHAWSDWSTYVSNQTIHLEANTDYTVSAYLMSYQKGTGSGIQFGVYAKNTADNQTFTVGILQNTKGNLINTE
-1168 HWTTNGVGKLYVLKH
+1168 WRRFSTVYHNTNAKDITDFRIE
-1183 AFFKNSSVNHFGL
+1183 AFG
-1196 ANNTSN
+1196 
-1202 EMIIYSDWIDVQP
+1202 DWS
-1215 NTSYTLSYYRY
+1215 T
-1226 GYGSVSSGDTY
+1226 VSGNVW
-1237 IQFKHGDG
+1237 I
-1245 ATRWQ
+1245 
-1250 GVENGYKFNPSYAE
+1250 AE
-1264 YKKFTF
+1264 
-1270 RTDGSDKQ
+1270 
-1278 LQLRFDNNGG
+1278 
-1288 GDCMFAAIKLE
+1288 IKLE
-1299 KGTIASD
+1299 KGNIATD
-1306 YSPNPEDELEQL
+1306 YTQAPEDMSDKIEA
-1318 EVLSGKITANSNEFS
+1318 LSGKVTANSNEFS
-1333 TVYTKITNAKNDAI
+1333 TVYTKITDAKNDAI

-1386 VSGGG
+1386 VNGGG
-1391 VNLVPLSSNPQLNDW
+1391 KNLARGTSDSWQGVSTQEFNGGTNFVKNVADVYLDDLSVGDRVSVQIIYQYSGVTTSNAKAWLQGPGDVTGW
-1406 NGGTVG
+1406 NGGNFYGTPTTINMQTGTGV
-1412 RHAFWKNGSENIFM
+1412 KNGSF
-1426 IYNRTSNEKSSSSP
+1426 
-1440 RFKVNSNQKYTISFY
+1440 KYTFDITSD
-1455 GAMSGNTVN
+1455 MK
-1464 YDVIFLGRKNGE
+1464 KNHFWG
-1476 KSDYTQVVS
+1476 V
-1485 IVNKQRLSAS
+1485 AW
-1495 YMEYKQFIFNVGNSD
+1495 
-1510 EGYIRFDNNGYTGGS
+1510 RFDNVNKGAWFQW
-1525 DDSVLLWTCVKVEKG
+1525 LKFKVEKG
-1540 TVATPYSPAPE
+1540 KVATPWSPAPE

-1590 LNMNVKNSSVSINGD
+1590 LNMNVKNSSVSINGN

-1634 INANTVK
+1634 INANTIK
-1641 TKELDAS
+1641 TKKLDAS
-1648 KINVTNLNANNITT
+1648 KINVTNLNANNITS
-1662 GTISGTNLNINLD
+1662 GAISGTNLNINLD
-1675 SGDVSFQKGVLY
+1675 SGNVSFQSGRIHDINNYVDINIDQKYISTANSLGRILFKGNSLQIAGY
-1687 NNKNFKIDLTNGFL
+1687 NMFDETDDYYLKIDNGVN
-1701 EIQDAKKTRGLLI
+1701 G
-1714 DDGCIYIS
+1714 GS
-1722 KDLSSI
+1722 W
-1728 DADKQFGVIG
+1728 
-1738 FNAGE
+1738 AG
-1743 GIMIDAYKVG
+1743 A
-1753 KLNFYYSEIMEKVNV
+1753 N
-1768 LQLETKPVNWVG
+1768 
-1780 KEYGGPELYM
+1780 
-1790 HAGETQ
+1790 
-1796 NTHTFAIRTNGD
+1796 
-1808 GLGASILGDND
+1808 
-1819 KITITASDVSISKIK
+1819 ITGRD
-1834 NTYIENLDATN
+1834 
-1845 LHVYGSKNSV
+1845 
-1855 VPSSKGYI
+1855 YI
-1863 AINAYETA
+1863 AISNKANSNGALGGFIFGNVGYFSGFTTGKSNLHWQPTMVAGA
-1871 EYYFGDIGESQTDKQ
+1871 ERGVLITGGKGLKEKGDIYSTTPYIAVGSNDNSVTTLISDEEWKGNNIVIKSEYTYIPSVYNRTTSSASNVFVDSKGTLMRSTSASKYKSDISRTHDMDYGNKLLELPVATWIDKAEFERYAKKESEQPPIRHFGMIAEDLADVGLEMLVTRNESGELE
-1886 GIKIINLEPLFLE
+1886 GIQYDRIAPALIPVIADLKRRLENLERKQQ
-1899 TVNTNVPYQVF
+1899 TN
-1910 LSSYDDAKVWV
+1910 
-1921 FARNNNMFIVK
+1921 
-1932 SDKPNV
+1932 
-1938 KFAWEIKAKR
+1938 E
-1948 KDYENVRLE
+1948 
-1957 TVDLKNERN
+1957 

>member
-122 VVMEGQYI
+122 VVMEGQYV

-153 VNTNDLAHLPTIKV
+153 VNTDDLAHLSTIKV

-268 NDIMTQELLD
+268 NDIMTQSLLD
-278 SIWNSLKAV
+278 SIWDSLKSI

-398 LWIFERQSDGTG
+398 LWIFERQADGSG

-423 KINDALKDFDE
+423 KINDALKEFDE
-434 LDKSFKNNANTQSAT
+434 LDKSFKDNANTQSST
-449 NELMKSRIDSI
+449 NELMKSQIDSI

-472 RVNGSV
+472 RVNGNV
-478 TSLKTQTDKDR
+478 TSLKT
-489 QQLQST
+489 
-495 SQNLDQARQD
+495 
-505 LLSNSDRIDKLS
+505 
-517 IQTDKDRQQLQTTSQ
+517 QTDKDRQQLQTTSQ
-532 NLDKARQDVLSN
+532 NLDKARQDLLSN
-544 SSRIDKLSVGLDNVN
+544 SNRIDKLSVGLDSVN
-559 INVNNVNSK
+559 INVNNVNIK
-568 VDNIKVGGTNLAKHT
+568 VDRIKVGGTNLAKHT

-596 VFVASG
+596 IFVASG
-602 GNVANFNL
+602 GGAANFNL

-636 TNASNNGYA
+636 TNSSNNGYA

-660 TFKVPSSFTT
+660 VFKVPTSFTA
-670 WNVAIG
+670 WNIAIG
-676 NGKATELAYKEF
+676 NGKAAELAYKEF

-695 ATDWSPAPEDEI
+695 PTDWSPSPEDEI
-707 ERVAQLRVDLNG
+707 ERVSQLRVDLNG
-719 MNATVA
+719 ITETVA

-743 SIKDAQGNISTLQND
+743 SIKDAQGNISALQND

-771 NITTIKNDA
+771 SIATITNTAN
-780 KSLSSQLSTKV
+780 SLSSQLSTKV

-796 NSFKEQTAQ
+796 NSFKNQTAQ

-815 LNGYAK
+815 L
-821 SADVKVSVD
+821 S
-830 GLNARFDNL
+830 
-839 NVGGVNLV
+839 
-847 RNSAHDPINL
+847 
-857 DHWTTNGVGNVWY
+857 
-870 ATNAFFRNGTTKMF
+870 
-884 LLNNPNTDREML
+884 
-896 IQTEYIDIEPDTD
+896 
-909 YTLSMIVFGA
+909 
-919 SGVSSGDI
+919 
-927 YYNIKYADGSNTYF
+927 
-941 NVDGRFKYNPYRA
+941 
-954 ERKVYHFHTSPNSS
+954 
-968 GSKATQVFIR
+968 
-978 VDNNGLIPGH
+978 
-988 VDGTSMLGDVKLEK
+988 
-1002 GTIATDWSPA
+1002 
-1012 PEDEIERVSQLRV
+1012 
-1025 DLNGMNATVATN
+1025 
-1037 KGDIAQIKLT
+1037 
-1047 ETGMQQSIKD
+1047 
-1057 AQGNIST
+1057 
-1064 LQNDSKQF
+1064 
-1072 KQQFLDVNGNITT
+1072 
-1085 IKNDAKSLSSQLS
+1085 
-1098 TKVGTSEYNSFK
+1098 
-1110 EQTAQELRTK
+1110 
-1120 LIASDLNG
+1120 G

-1161 YNSDNTE
+1161 YNSNDTS
-1168 HWTTNGVGKLYVLKH
+1168 HWSTNGRGRLYVLKH
-1183 AFFKNSSVNHFGL
+1183 AYVKNSSVNHFGL
-1196 ANNTSN
+1196 ANNTN
-1202 EMIIYSDWIDVQP
+1202 DEMAIFSDWIDVQP

-1250 GVENGYKFNPSYAE
+1250 GIENGYKFNPSYAE

-1278 LQLRFDNNGG
+1278 LQVRFDNNGG

-1318 EVLSGKITANSNEFS
+1318 QVLSGKITANSNEFS

-1367 FLQNSDGFA
+1367 FLQNANGFA

-1412 RHAFWKNGSENIFM
+1412 RHAFWKSGRENIFM
-1426 IYNRTSNEKSSSSP
+1426 IYNRTSNEKTSSSP

-1455 GAMSGNTVN
+1455 GAMSSNTVN

-1476 KSDYTQVVS
+1476 TSDYTQVVS
-1485 IVNKQRLSAS
+1485 VVNKQRLSAS
-1495 YMEYKQFIFNVGNSD
+1495 YMEYKQFTFNVGNSN

-1634 INANTVK
+1634 INANTIK
-1641 TKELDAS
+1641 TKKLDAS
-1648 KINVTNLNANNITT
+1648 KINVTNLNANNITS

-1687 NNKNFKIDLTNGFL
+1687 NNKNLKIDLTNGFL
-1701 EIQDAKKTRGLLI
+1701 EIQDTKKTRGLLI
-1714 DDGCIYIS
+1714 TDGNIFIS

-1728 DADKQFGVIG
+1728 DPSKQIANIG
-1738 FNAGE
+1738 YNDGSGMDLDVFN
-1743 GIMIDAYKVG
+1743 VG
-1753 KLNFYYSEIMEKVNV
+1753 KMSFTYSEIVDKSNNV
-1768 LQLETKPVNWVG
+1768 SLETRPVNWRS
-1780 KEYGGPELYM
+1780 KDYLGPQLYM
-1790 HAGETQ
+1790 KAGEYK

-1855 VPSSKGYI
+1855 VPSSKGYV

>member
-122 VVMEGQYI
+122 VVMEGQYV

-153 VNTNDLAHLPTIKV
+153 INTDDLAHLPTIKV

-244 NGETNETTHKLHSGS
+244 NGETNETTHKIHSGS

-278 SIWNSLKAV
+278 SIWDSLKTI

-434 LDKSFKNNANTQSAT
+434 LDKSFKDNASTQSAT

-472 RVNGSV
+472 RVNGNV
-478 TSLKTQTDKDR
+478 TSLKT
-489 QQLQST
+489 
-495 SQNLDQARQD
+495 
-505 LLSNSDRIDKLS
+505 
-517 IQTDKDRQQLQTTSQ
+517 QTDKDRQQLQTTSQ
-532 NLDKARQDVLSN
+532 NLDQARKDLLSN
-544 SSRIDKLSVGLDNVN
+544 SNRIDKLSVGLDSVN
-559 INVNNVNSK
+559 INVNNVNNK
-568 VDNIKVGGTNLAKHT
+568 VDGIQIGGGKNLVRGTSGDWTGVGRDEFYGSNNQTHIIGLAYLDQLKVGDSVTVTCNYQYSGVTNSNAEAQIQGWGNVTKWESGQFPRQTPFAMQTGNDLYKGSINYTFKLTADMLKNRYWELAWRFDNVNKGAWF
-583 SNTLT
+583 
-588 NRMQVSEW
+588 QW
-596 VFVASG
+596 VF
-602 GNVANFNL
+602 
-610 DNYKGQ
+610 
-616 TLTMRAWIDKPT
+616 
-628 VDAHLQVW
+628 
-636 TNASNNGYA
+636 
-645 VGNTIKAG
+645 
-653 QSGYSSL
+653 
-660 TFKVPSSFTT
+660 FKM
-670 WNVAIG
+670 
-676 NGKATELAYKEF
+676 
-688 KVEKGTI
+688 EKGTT
-695 ATDWSPAPEDEI
+695 ATPWTPAPEDEI
-707 ERVAQLRVDLNG
+707 ERVSQLKVDLDG
-719 MNATVA
+719 LSGTVA
-725 TNKGDIAQI
+725 NNKGDIAQI

-796 NSFKEQTAQ
+796 NSFKTQTAQ
-805 ELRTKLIASD
+805 ELRTKLTASD
-815 LNGYAK
+815 LSGYAK

-830 GLNARFDNL
+830 GLNARFD
-839 NVGGVNLV
+839 
-847 RNSAHDPINL
+847 S
-857 DHWTTNGVGNVWY
+857 
-870 ATNAFFRNGTTKMF
+870 
-884 LLNNPNTDREML
+884 
-896 IQTEYIDIEPDTD
+896 
-909 YTLSMIVFGA
+909 
-919 SGVSSGDI
+919 
-927 YYNIKYADGSNTYF
+927 
-941 NVDGRFKYNPYRA
+941 
-954 ERKVYHFHTSPNSS
+954 
-968 GSKATQVFIR
+968 
-978 VDNNGLIPGH
+978 
-988 VDGTSMLGDVKLEK
+988 
-1002 GTIATDWSPA
+1002 
-1012 PEDEIERVSQLRV
+1012 
-1025 DLNGMNATVATN
+1025 
-1037 KGDIAQIKLT
+1037 
-1047 ETGMQQSIKD
+1047 
-1057 AQGNIST
+1057 
-1064 LQNDSKQF
+1064 
-1072 KQQFLDVNGNITT
+1072 
-1085 IKNDAKSLSSQLS
+1085 
-1098 TKVGTSEYNSFK
+1098 
-1110 EQTAQELRTK
+1110 
-1120 LIASDLNG
+1120 
-1128 YAKSADVKVSVDG
+1128 
-1141 LNARFDNLNVG
+1141 LNVG
-1152 GTNMVRNGA
+1152 GTNLLYKTKDIDINNKNWYQKGNNVYYDKRYDKKAIHAWGDWSTYVSNQTIHLESNTDYTVSAYLMSYQKGTGVADGNGIQFGVYA
-1161 YNSDNTE
+1161 KNTADNQAFTVGVLQNTKGNLSNTE
-1168 HWTTNGVGKLYVLKH
+1168 WRRFSTVYHNTNAKDITDFRIE
-1183 AFFKNSSVNHFGL
+1183 AFG
-1196 ANNTSN
+1196 
-1202 EMIIYSDWIDVQP
+1202 DWS
-1215 NTSYTLSYYRY
+1215 T
-1226 GYGSVSSGDTY
+1226 VSGNVW
-1237 IQFKHGDG
+1237 I
-1245 ATRWQ
+1245 
-1250 GVENGYKFNPSYAE
+1250 AE
-1264 YKKFTF
+1264 
-1270 RTDGSDKQ
+1270 
-1278 LQLRFDNNGG
+1278 
-1288 GDCMFAAIKLE
+1288 IKLE
-1299 KGTIASD
+1299 TGNIATD
-1306 YSPNPEDELEQL
+1306 YTQAPEDMSDKIEA
-1318 EVLSGKITANSNEFS
+1318 LSGKITANSNEFS

-1381 TTTPM
+1381 TATPAFN
-1386 VSGGG
+1386 GGG
-1391 VNLVPLSSNPQLNDW
+1391 KNLARGTSDSWTGVSTQEF
-1406 NGGTVG
+1406 NGGTNFTKKVADVYLDDLSVG
-1412 RHAFWKNGSENIFM
+1412 DRVSVQI
-1426 IYNRTSNEKSSSSP
+1426 IYQYSGVTTSNAQCWLQGYGN
-1440 RFKVNSNQKYTISFY
+1440 VTIWNSGNFY
-1455 GAMSGNTVN
+1455 GTPSVINMQKGT
-1464 YDVIFLGRKNGE
+1464 DVKHGSFKWTFDVTNDMKKNRFWG
-1476 KSDYTQVVS
+1476 V
-1485 IVNKQRLSAS
+1485 AW
-1495 YMEYKQFIFNVGNSD
+1495 
-1510 EGYIRFDNNGYTGGS
+1510 RFDNVNKGAWFQW
-1525 DDSVLLWTCVKVEKG
+1525 LKFKVEKG
-1540 TVATPYSPAPE
+1540 TVATPWSPAPE

-1605 GVMLSG
+1605 GIMLSG

-1641 TKELDAS
+1641 TKTLDAS
-1648 KINVTNLNANNITT
+1648 KINVTNLNANNVTSGTLSGPNFSLNLDKGNMKIGIADKSKSIVLDNGKIDLYSSDVLSSSDYVGTITTVKGGPANHAIRIAGNDGFLIGTEDFTNNFFADGGYPWGTDPKNYVSGSGIFGYKQNMTITT
-1662 GTISGTNLNINLD
+1662 GPTRDNSTLAMVAGAIPSDNLGNIF
-1675 SGDVSFQKGVLY
+1675 GARAQPGV
-1687 NNKNFKIDLTNGFL
+1687 
-1701 EIQDAKKTRGLLI
+1701 
-1714 DDGCIYIS
+1714 YIFGRDNEH
-1722 KDLSSI
+1722 KDLSFAAITAPLATAFNTRYGSI
-1728 DADKQFGVIG
+1728 RVGNRLFTAGWDGTDTSLDKGEIALSLYAPNNHYPGLSIKPWRISLGAVPGGLVVSNPELSLDLENKKAILEATDISISADKELDLFGKSVS
-1738 FNAGE
+1738 
-1743 GIMIDAYKVG
+1743 V
-1753 KLNFYYSEIMEKVNV
+1753 
-1768 LQLETKPVNWVG
+1768 
-1780 KEYGGPELYM
+1780 YGDL
-1790 HAGETQ
+1790 
-1796 NTHTFAIRTNGD
+1796 
-1808 GLGASILGDND
+1808 S
-1819 KITITASDVSISKIK
+1819 V
-1834 NTYIENLDATN
+1834 
-1845 LHVYGSKNSV
+1845 VGSKNAV

-1886 GIKIINLEPLFLE
+1886 GVKIINLEPLFLE
-1899 TVNTNVPYQVF
+1899 TVNTSVPYQVF
-1910 LSSYDDAKVWV
+1910 LSSYDDAKIWV
-1921 FARNNNMFIVK
+1921 FARNDNMFIVK

>member
-78 KPRIGIK
+78 KPKIGIK
-85 LPNGTFEYTPLGVFI
+85 LPSGTFEYTPLGVFI

-122 VVMEGQYI
+122 VVMEGQYV

-217 QQGLVKNEAPYIIG
+217 QQGLVKNEAPYVIG

-238 VVETTN
+238 IVETTN
-244 NGETNETTHKLHSGS
+244 NGETSETTHKLHSGN

-278 SIWNSLKAV
+278 SIWDSLKTI

-434 LDKSFKNNANTQSAT
+434 LDKSFKDNANTQSAT

-489 QQLQST
+489 QQLQ
-495 SQNLDQARQD
+495 
-505 LLSNSDRIDKLS
+505 
-517 IQTDKDRQQLQTTSQ
+517 TTSQ
-532 NLDKARQDVLSN
+532 DLDQARQDVLSN
-544 SSRIDKLSVGLDNVN
+544 SSRIDKLSVGLDSVN
-559 INVNNVNSK
+559 INVNNVNNK
-568 VDNIKVGGTNLAKHT
+568 VNGIQIGGGKNLVRGTSSDWTGVGRDEFNGSNNQTHVIGYAYLDQLKVGDSITVTCNYQYSGVTNVNAEAQIQGCGNVDEWGPGQFPRQTPFAMQTGNDLYKGSINYTFKLTADMVKNRYWQLAWRF
-583 SNTLT
+583 NYV
-588 NRMQVSEW
+588 NQGAWFQW
-596 VFVASG
+596 VF
-602 GNVANFNL
+602 
-610 DNYKGQ
+610 
-616 TLTMRAWIDKPT
+616 
-628 VDAHLQVW
+628 
-636 TNASNNGYA
+636 
-645 VGNTIKAG
+645 
-653 QSGYSSL
+653 
-660 TFKVPSSFTT
+660 FK
-670 WNVAIG
+670 I
-676 NGKATELAYKEF
+676 
-688 KVEKGTI
+688 EKGTT
-695 ATDWSPAPEDEI
+695 ATPWSPAPEDEI
-707 ERVAQLRVDLNG
+707 ERASQLRVDLNG
-719 MNATVA
+719 INATVA

-805 ELRTKLIASD
+805 QLQTKLTASD
-815 LNGYAK
+815 LSGYAK

-830 GLNARFDNL
+830 GLNARFD
-839 NVGGVNLV
+839 
-847 RNSAHDPINL
+847 S
-857 DHWTTNGVGNVWY
+857 
-870 ATNAFFRNGTTKMF
+870 
-884 LLNNPNTDREML
+884 
-896 IQTEYIDIEPDTD
+896 
-909 YTLSMIVFGA
+909 
-919 SGVSSGDI
+919 
-927 YYNIKYADGSNTYF
+927 
-941 NVDGRFKYNPYRA
+941 
-954 ERKVYHFHTSPNSS
+954 
-968 GSKATQVFIR
+968 
-978 VDNNGLIPGH
+978 
-988 VDGTSMLGDVKLEK
+988 
-1002 GTIATDWSPA
+1002 
-1012 PEDEIERVSQLRV
+1012 
-1025 DLNGMNATVATN
+1025 
-1037 KGDIAQIKLT
+1037 
-1047 ETGMQQSIKD
+1047 
-1057 AQGNIST
+1057 
-1064 LQNDSKQF
+1064 
-1072 KQQFLDVNGNITT
+1072 
-1085 IKNDAKSLSSQLS
+1085 
-1098 TKVGTSEYNSFK
+1098 
-1110 EQTAQELRTK
+1110 
-1120 LIASDLNG
+1120 
-1128 YAKSADVKVSVDG
+1128 
-1141 LNARFDNLNVG
+1141 LNVG
-1152 GTNMVRNGA
+1152 GTNLLYKTKDIDINNKNWYQKGSNVYYDKRYDKKAIHAWGDWSTYVSNQTIHLESNTDYTVSAYLMSYQKGTGVADGNGIQFGVYA
-1161 YNSDNTE
+1161 KNTADNQAFTVGVLQNTKGNLSNTE
-1168 HWTTNGVGKLYVLKH
+1168 WRRFSTVYHNTNAKDITDFRIE
-1183 AFFKNSSVNHFGL
+1183 AFG
-1196 ANNTSN
+1196 
-1202 EMIIYSDWIDVQP
+1202 DWS
-1215 NTSYTLSYYRY
+1215 T
-1226 GYGSVSSGDTY
+1226 VSGNVW
-1237 IQFKHGDG
+1237 I
-1245 ATRWQ
+1245 
-1250 GVENGYKFNPSYAE
+1250 AE
-1264 YKKFTF
+1264 
-1270 RTDGSDKQ
+1270 
-1278 LQLRFDNNGG
+1278 
-1288 GDCMFAAIKLE
+1288 IKLE
-1299 KGTIASD
+1299 TGNLATD
-1306 YSPNPEDELEQL
+1306 YTQAPEDMSDKIEA
-1318 EVLSGKITANSNEFS
+1318 LSGKVTANSNEFS

-1347 NAIKGDSQWQSIG
+1347 NAIKGDSQWQSMG

-1386 VSGGG
+1386 VNGGG
-1391 VNLVPLSSNPQLNDW
+1391 KNLARGTSDSWTGVYTQEF
-1406 NGGTVG
+1406 NGGTNFTKQVADVYLGDLNVG
-1412 RHAFWKNGSENIFM
+1412 DKVTVQITYQYSGV
-1426 IYNRTSNEKSSSSP
+1426 TSNNAKCWLQGYGDITVWGRGQFYGTPTTINMETGTDLKSGS
-1440 RFKVNSNQKYTISFY
+1440 KKYTFTIDSE
-1455 GAMSGNTVN
+1455 MK
-1464 YDVIFLGRKNGE
+1464 KNRFWRVT
-1476 KSDYTQVVS
+1476 Y
-1485 IVNKQRLSAS
+1485 
-1495 YMEYKQFIFNVGNSD
+1495 
-1510 EGYIRFDNNGYTGGS
+1510 RFDNVNKGAWFQW
-1525 DDSVLLWTCVKVEKG
+1525 LKFKVERG
-1540 TVATPYSPAPE
+1540 SVATPWSPAPE
-1551 DLATKLQLNQVID
+1551 DLVTKLQLNQVID

-1590 LNMNVKNSSVSINGD
+1590 FNMNVGNSSVSINGN

-1634 INANTVK
+1634 INANTIETK
-1641 TKELDAS
+1641 TLDAS
-1648 KINVTNLNANNITT
+1648 KINVTNLNANNIT
-1662 GTISGTNLNINLD
+1662 SGTLSGPNFSLNLD
-1675 SGDVSFQKGVLY
+1675 KGNMKIGIADKSKSIILD
-1687 NNKNFKIDLTNGFL
+1687 NGKIDLYASDVLSSSDYVGTITTVKGGPANHAIRIAGNDGFL
-1701 EIQDAKKTRGLLI
+1701 IGTEDFTNNFFADGGYPWGTDPKDYVSGSGIFGYKQNMTITTGPTRDNSTLAMVAGAIPSDNLGNI
-1714 DDGCIYIS
+1714 FGARAQPGVYIFGRDNAH
-1722 KDLSSI
+1722 KDLSFAAITAPLATAFNTRYGSI
-1728 DADKQFGVIG
+1728 RVGNRLFTAGWDGTDTSLDK
-1738 FNAGE
+1738 GE
-1743 GIMIDAYKVG
+1743 IALSLYAPNNHYPGLSI
-1753 KLNFYYSEIMEKVNV
+1753 
-1768 LQLETKPVNWVG
+1768 KPWRISLGAVP
-1780 KEYGGPELYM
+1780 GGLVVSNPELSLDL
-1790 HAGETQ
+1790 E
-1796 NTHTFAIRTNGD
+1796 NKKAILEATD
-1808 GLGASILGDND
+1808 I
-1819 KITITASDVSISKIK
+1819 SISAD
-1834 NTYIENLDATN
+1834 EELD
-1845 LHVYGSKNSV
+1845 LFGKSVSVYGDLSVVGSKNAV

-1886 GIKIINLEPLFLE
+1886 GVKIINLEPLFLE
-1899 TVNTNVPYQVF
+1899 TVNTSVPYQVF
-1910 LSSYDDAKVWV
+1910 LSSYDDAKIWV
-1921 FARNNNMFIVK
+1921 FARNDNMFIVK

-1948 KDYENVRLE
+1948 KDYENVRLK

>member
-167 SKAITK
+167 SKAIAK

-238 VVETTN
+238 VIETTN
-244 NGETNETTHKLHSGS
+244 NGETNETTHKIHSGS

-278 SIWNSLKAV
+278 SIWNSLKTV

-378 EPTDAKFNDVWF
+378 EPTDAKLNDVWF

-434 LDKSFKNNANTQSAT
+434 LDKSFKDNAKTQSAT
-449 NELMKSRIDSI
+449 NELMKSQIDGI

-505 LLSNSDRIDKLS
+505 
-517 IQTDKDRQQLQTTSQ
+517 
-532 NLDKARQDVLSN
+532 VLSN
-544 SSRIDKLSVGLDNVN
+544 SSRIDKLSVGLDSVN

-588 NRMQVSEW
+588 NRMQVSDW
-596 VFVASG
+596 VFVASS

-636 TNASNNGYA
+636 TNASNNAYA
-645 VGNTIKAG
+645 IGNTIKAG

-660 TFKVPSSFTT
+660 TFEVPASFAA
-670 WNVAIG
+670 WNIAIG
-676 NGKATELAYKEF
+676 NGKAAELAYKEF

-707 ERVAQLRVDLNG
+707 ERVAQIKVDLNG
-719 MNATVA
+719 INATVA

-839 NVGGVNLV
+839 SVGGTNLLRKTSNEWKTWTGTGWSNNTV
-847 RNSAHDPINL
+847 DNGAIDLEPGSYVFRAEIDNTGNNLPIRAEAYIGNNS
-857 DHWTTNGVGNVWY
+857 
-870 ATNAFFRNGTTKMF
+870 F
-884 LLNNPNTDREML
+884 LN
-896 IQTEYIDIEPDTD
+896 
-909 YTLSMIVFGA
+909 S
-919 SGVSSGDI
+919 VSSSYKEKRVEVNSKGYVEIAFTIDKRVE
-927 YYNIKYADGSNTYF
+927 NICFHSHVGISTWNTTTTI
-941 NVDGRFKYNPYRA
+941 RYRK
-954 ERKVYHFHTSPNSS
+954 E
-968 GSKATQVFIR
+968 
-978 VDNNGLIPGH
+978 
-988 VDGTSMLGDVKLEK
+988 KLEQ
-1002 GTIATDWSPA
+1002 GVIATDWSPA
-1012 PEDEIERVSQLRV
+1012 PED
-1025 DLNGMNATVATN
+1025 M
-1037 KGDIAQIKLT
+1037 
-1047 ETGMQQSIKD
+1047 
-1057 AQGNIST
+1057 
-1064 LQNDSKQF
+1064 
-1072 KQQFLDVNGNITT
+1072 
-1085 IKNDAKSLSSQLS
+1085 
-1098 TKVGTSEYNSFK
+1098 
-1110 EQTAQELRTK
+1110 
-1120 LIASDLNG
+1120 
-1128 YAKSADVKVSVDG
+1128 
-1141 LNARFDNLNVG
+1141 
-1152 GTNMVRNGA
+1152 
-1161 YNSDNTE
+1161 
-1168 HWTTNGVGKLYVLKH
+1168 
-1183 AFFKNSSVNHFGL
+1183 
-1196 ANNTSN
+1196 
-1202 EMIIYSDWIDVQP
+1202 
-1215 NTSYTLSYYRY
+1215 
-1226 GYGSVSSGDTY
+1226 
-1237 IQFKHGDG
+1237 
-1245 ATRWQ
+1245 
-1250 GVENGYKFNPSYAE
+1250 
-1264 YKKFTF
+1264 
-1270 RTDGSDKQ
+1270 TDK
-1278 LQLRFDNNGG
+1278 
-1288 GDCMFAAIKLE
+1288 I
-1299 KGTIASD
+1299 
-1306 YSPNPEDELEQL
+1306 
-1318 EVLSGKITANSNEFS
+1318 EVLSGKVTANSNEFS
-1333 TVYTKITNAKNDAI
+1333 TVYSKITNVQDIANSTGGGINLAKHTSNKLANVTVRPWLYVGSSSSTSFNNLQNYQGKYMTVRVWIEKPSKDAWVQIWTDKKIIGGNVIKAGQSGYSTASGIIPTGFSAWNIPVGRNDSGSITFGWKEFKIELGNVATPWSPNPDDVDNNIDTAANNARTNAKNDAV
-1347 NAIKGDSQWQSIG
+1347 NAIKSDSQWQSMG

-1376 QEVVK
+1376 QEVSKRIVGS
-1381 TTTPM
+1381 TGQT
-1386 VSGGG
+1386 
-1391 VNLVPLSSNPQLNDW
+1391 NLYYNSEFTYTGTDPHNMDGIQSTRNVAYSKNDRWASYKGSNAVFALTRGTLNDYYYIQHRKDKY
-1406 NGGTVG
+1406 V
-1412 RHAFWKNGSENIFM
+1412 
-1426 IYNRTSNEKSSSSP
+1426 
-1440 RFKVNSNQKYTISFY
+1440 KVQP
-1455 GAMSGNTVN
+1455 
-1464 YDVIFLGRKNGE
+1464 GE
-1476 KSDYTQVVS
+1476 VVS
-1485 IVNKQRLSAS
+1485 AS
-1495 YMEYKQFIFNVGNSD
+1495 VVTWV
-1510 EGYIRFDNNGYTGGS
+1510 TGGS
-1525 DDSVLLWTCVKVEKG
+1525 DVPRDGYAICAISFYKDLNSSRMGYKETSVAAKDINYPYYRTLKVENV
-1540 TVATPYSPAPE
+1540 TVPNGANYMILHLIARGSSNWQFSQPMLVKDDHIGVYVPSTQ
-1551 DLATKLQLNQVID
+1551 LQLNQVID
-1564 TADSHTRTISD
+1564 TADSHTRTIND
-1575 YLTGSNSRFV
+1575 YLTGNNSRFV

-1590 LNMNVKNSSVSINGD
+1590 LNMNVKNSSVSIND
-1605 GVMLSG
+1605 NGVMLSG

-1641 TKELDAS
+1641 TKTLDAS
-1648 KINVTNLNANNITT
+1648 KINVTNLNANNITS

-1701 EIQDAKKTRGLLI
+1701 EIQDTKKTRGLLI
-1714 DDGCIYIS
+1714 TDGNIFIS

-1728 DADKQFGVIG
+1728 DPSKQIANIG
-1738 FNAGE
+1738 YNDGSGMDLDVFN
-1743 GIMIDAYKVG
+1743 VG
-1753 KLNFYYSEIMEKVNV
+1753 KMSFTYSEIVDKSNNV
-1768 LQLETKPVNWVG
+1768 SLETRPVNWRS
-1780 KEYGGPELYM
+1780 KDYLGPQLYM
-1790 HAGETQ
+1790 KAGEYK

-1808 GLGASILGDND
+1808 GLGAAILGDND

>member
-78 KPRIGIK
+78 KPKIGIK
-85 LPNGTFEYTPLGVFI
+85 LPSGTFEYTPLGVFI

-122 VVMEGQYI
+122 VVMEGQYV

-231 GISCNVN
+231 GISCNIN

-268 NDIMTQELLD
+268 NDIMTQGLLD
-278 SIWNSLKAV
+278 SIWDSLKTI

-342 ATDSSTVK
+342 ATDSSNVK

-434 LDKSFKNNANTQSAT
+434 LDKSFKDNANTQSAT

-489 QQLQST
+489 QQLQTT

-505 LLSNSDRIDKLS
+505 
-517 IQTDKDRQQLQTTSQ
+517 
-532 NLDKARQDVLSN
+532 VLSN
-544 SSRIDKLSVGLDNVN
+544 SNRIDKLSVGLDSVN

-568 VDNIKVGGTNLAKHT
+568 VDGIQIGGGKNLVRGTSGDWTGVGRDEFNGSDNQTHLIGLAYLDQLKVGDSVTVTCNYQYSGVTNA
-583 SNTLT
+583 NAEA
-588 NRMQVSEW
+588 QIQGW
-596 VFVASG
+596 
-602 GNVANFNL
+602 GNVTKWGPGQFPRQTTFAMQTGNDL
-610 DNYKGQ
+610 YKGS
-616 TLTMRAWIDKPT
+616 I
-628 VDAHLQVW
+628 
-636 TNASNNGYA
+636 NY
-645 VGNTIKAG
+645 
-653 QSGYSSL
+653 
-660 TFKVPSSFTT
+660 TFKLTADMVKNRY
-670 WNVAIG
+670 W
-676 NGKATELAYKEF
+676 ELAWRFNYVNQGAWFQWLKF
-688 KVEKGTI
+688 KVEKGSV
-695 ATDWSPAPEDEI
+695 ATPWSPAPEDEI
-707 ERVAQLRVDLNG
+707 ERVSQLKVDLNG
-719 MNATVA
+719 VTETVA

-771 NITTIKNDA
+771 SIATITNTAN
-780 KSLSSQLSTKV
+780 SLSSQLSTKA

-805 ELRTKLIASD
+805 ELRTKLTASD

-839 NVGGVNLV
+839 SVGGTNLLRKTSNEWKTWTGTGWANNTVDGGYINLEPGTYTFRAEIDNTGNTQRGVHAELYVVSEKKFLDQIAKSYTQTFVNAGSKGYVTTTFTIDKALTDV
-847 RNSAHDPINL
+847 AIHPHAAVNSAIPS
-857 DHWTTNGVGNVWY
+857 TVT
-870 ATNAFFRNGTTKMF
+870 
-884 LLNNPNTDREML
+884 
-896 IQTEYIDIEPDTD
+896 
-909 YTLSMIVFGA
+909 
-919 SGVSSGDI
+919 
-927 YYNIKYADGSNTYF
+927 IKW
-941 NVDGRFKYNPYRA
+941 
-954 ERKVYHFHTSPNSS
+954 RKE
-968 GSKATQVFIR
+968 
-978 VDNNGLIPGH
+978 
-988 VDGTSMLGDVKLEK
+988 KLEK
-1002 GTIATDWSPA
+1002 GNVATDWSPA
-1012 PEDEIERVSQLRV
+1012 PEDME
-1025 DLNGMNATVATN
+1025 N
-1037 KGDIAQIKLT
+1037 KI
-1047 ETGMQQSIKD
+1047 
-1057 AQGNIST
+1057 
-1064 LQNDSKQF
+1064 
-1072 KQQFLDVNGNITT
+1072 
-1085 IKNDAKSLSSQLS
+1085 
-1098 TKVGTSEYNSFK
+1098 
-1110 EQTAQELRTK
+1110 
-1120 LIASDLNG
+1120 
-1128 YAKSADVKVSVDG
+1128 
-1141 LNARFDNLNVG
+1141 
-1152 GTNMVRNGA
+1152 
-1161 YNSDNTE
+1161 
-1168 HWTTNGVGKLYVLKH
+1168 
-1183 AFFKNSSVNHFGL
+1183 
-1196 ANNTSN
+1196 
-1202 EMIIYSDWIDVQP
+1202 
-1215 NTSYTLSYYRY
+1215 
-1226 GYGSVSSGDTY
+1226 
-1237 IQFKHGDG
+1237 
-1245 ATRWQ
+1245 
-1250 GVENGYKFNPSYAE
+1250 
-1264 YKKFTF
+1264 
-1270 RTDGSDKQ
+1270 
-1278 LQLRFDNNGG
+1278 
-1288 GDCMFAAIKLE
+1288 
-1299 KGTIASD
+1299 
-1306 YSPNPEDELEQL
+1306 

-1333 TVYTKITNAKNDAI
+1333 TVYSKITNAKNDAI
-1347 NAIKGDSQWQSIG
+1347 NTIKGDSQWQSMG
-1360 KIVTNAS
+1360 KIVTNAA
-1367 FLQNSDGFA
+1367 FLQTADGFA
-1376 QEVVK
+1376 QEVVR
-1381 TTTPM
+1381 TTTPI
-1386 VSGGG
+1386 VNGGG
-1391 VNLVPLSSNPQLNDW
+1391 KNLARGTSDSWQGVYEFNGGTNFTKQVADVYLDDLNVGDKVTIQIIYQYRGVTSNNAQCWLQGAGNVTGW
-1406 NGGTVG
+1406 NGGNFYGTPTTINMQTG
-1412 RHAFWKNGSENIFM
+1412 TDLKYGSA
-1426 IYNRTSNEKSSSSP
+1426 
-1440 RFKVNSNQKYTISFY
+1440 KYTFDIT
-1455 GAMSGNTVN
+1455 ADMK
-1464 YDVIFLGRKNGE
+1464 KNRYW
-1476 KSDYTQVVS
+1476 SVAY
-1485 IVNKQRLSAS
+1485 
-1495 YMEYKQFIFNVGNSD
+1495 
-1510 EGYIRFDNNGYTGGS
+1510 RFDNVNRGAWFQW
-1525 DDSVLLWTCVKVEKG
+1525 LKFKVEKG
-1540 TVATPYSPAPE
+1540 SVATPWIPAPE

-1590 LNMNVKNSSVSINGD
+1590 LNMNVGNSSVSVNGN

-1648 KINVTNLNANNITT
+1648 KINVTNLNADNITS

-1675 SGDVSFQKGVLY
+1675 SGNVSFQSGRIHSSNDYVDINIDQKYISTADNLGRLLFKGSSLQIAGSNIFDNSDDY
-1687 NNKNFKIDLTNGFL
+1687 YLKIDNGMNGGSWAGANITGRDYISISNKANSDGFSQINAIIQTNFAGISAGKSTFGWEPTFVGGADRGVYIAGGKKFSSPNPYKL
-1701 EIQDAKKTRGLLI
+1701 DEMPSILIGTNQSGDGWYSNRVIINGSYVHIPETYNKTTSAAPNVYVANDGALVRSTSAAKYKTDIVRSHDLDYGNKILNVPIATWIDKAEFERYAKKESEQPPIRHFGMIAEDLADVGLEMLVTRNESGEL
-1714 DDGCIYIS
+1714 
-1722 KDLSSI
+1722 
-1728 DADKQFGVIG
+1728 
-1738 FNAGE
+1738 E
-1743 GIMIDAYKVG
+1743 GIQYDRIAPA
-1753 KLNFYYSEIMEKVNV
+1753 LI
-1768 LQLETKPVNWVG
+1768 PVIADL
-1780 KEYGGPELYM
+1780 KRRL
-1790 HAGETQ
+1790 
-1796 NTHTFAIRTNGD
+1796 
-1808 GLGASILGDND
+1808 
-1819 KITITASDVSISKIK
+1819 
-1834 NTYIENLDATN
+1834 ENLERKQQTN
-1845 LHVYGSKNSV
+1845 
-1855 VPSSKGYI
+1855 
-1863 AINAYETA
+1863 E
-1871 EYYFGDIGESQTDKQ
+1871 
-1886 GIKIINLEPLFLE
+1886 
-1899 TVNTNVPYQVF
+1899 
-1910 LSSYDDAKVWV
+1910 
-1921 FARNNNMFIVK
+1921 
-1932 SDKPNV
+1932 
-1938 KFAWEIKAKR
+1938 
-1948 KDYENVRLE
+1948 
-1957 TVDLKNERN
+1957 

>member
-122 VVMEGQYI
+122 VVMEGQYV

-244 NGETNETTHKLHSGS
+244 NGETSETTHKLHSGS

-268 NDIMTQELLD
+268 NDIMTQGLLD
-278 SIWNSLKAV
+278 SIWDSLKTI

-311 DMKGNVFVV
+311 DMKGNVFIV

-332 LSSTSKADQN
+332 LSSISKADQN

-434 LDKSFKNNANTQSAT
+434 LDKSFKDNANTQSAT

-505 LLSNSDRIDKLS
+505 
-517 IQTDKDRQQLQTTSQ
+517 
-532 NLDKARQDVLSN
+532 VLSN
-544 SSRIDKLSVGLDNVN
+544 SSRIDKLSVGLDSVN

-568 VDNIKVGGTNLAKHT
+568 VDNIKVGGTNLVRNSAHDPSGLDHWITNGVGKIWYATHSFFRNNTTKMFFLNNPNADKEMTIQTEYMDIEPDTDYTLSMFVFGASGVSSSDVYYNIKYADGSNTYFNVDRAFKCNPYRAERKVYKFHT
-583 SNTLT
+583 SPNSSGSKAT
-588 NRMQVSEW
+588 QV
-596 VFVASG
+596 FI
-602 GNVANFNL
+602 
-610 DNYKGQ
+610 
-616 TLTMRAWIDKPT
+616 R
-628 VDAHLQVW
+628 VD
-636 TNASNNGYA
+636 NNGL
-645 VGNTIKAG
+645 IP
-653 QSGYSSL
+653 GYSDGTSML
-660 TFKVPSSFTT
+660 GDVK
-670 WNVAIG
+670 
-676 NGKATELAYKEF
+676 L
-688 KVEKGTI
+688 EKGTI

-707 ERVAQLRVDLNG
+707 ERVSQLRVDLNG
-719 MNATVA
+719 INATVA

-805 ELRTKLIASD
+805 ELRTKITASD
-815 LNGYAK
+815 L
-821 SADVKVSVD
+821 S
-830 GLNARFDNL
+830 
-839 NVGGVNLV
+839 
-847 RNSAHDPINL
+847 
-857 DHWTTNGVGNVWY
+857 
-870 ATNAFFRNGTTKMF
+870 
-884 LLNNPNTDREML
+884 
-896 IQTEYIDIEPDTD
+896 
-909 YTLSMIVFGA
+909 
-919 SGVSSGDI
+919 
-927 YYNIKYADGSNTYF
+927 
-941 NVDGRFKYNPYRA
+941 
-954 ERKVYHFHTSPNSS
+954 
-968 GSKATQVFIR
+968 
-978 VDNNGLIPGH
+978 
-988 VDGTSMLGDVKLEK
+988 
-1002 GTIATDWSPA
+1002 
-1012 PEDEIERVSQLRV
+1012 
-1025 DLNGMNATVATN
+1025 
-1037 KGDIAQIKLT
+1037 
-1047 ETGMQQSIKD
+1047 
-1057 AQGNIST
+1057 
-1064 LQNDSKQF
+1064 
-1072 KQQFLDVNGNITT
+1072 
-1085 IKNDAKSLSSQLS
+1085 
-1098 TKVGTSEYNSFK
+1098 
-1110 EQTAQELRTK
+1110 
-1120 LIASDLNG
+1120 G

-1226 GYGSVSSGDTY
+1226 GYSSVQSGDTY
-1237 IQFKHGDG
+1237 IQLKHGDG
-1245 ATRWQ
+1245 ATHWQ

-1278 LQLRFDNNGG
+1278 LQVRFDNNGG

-1318 EVLSGKITANSNEFS
+1318 QVLSGKITANSNEFS
-1333 TVYTKITNAKNDAI
+1333 TVYTKITNTKNDAI
-1347 NAIKGDSQWQSIG
+1347 NAIKGDSQWQSMG

-1412 RHAFWKNGSENIFM
+1412 KHVFWKSGSENVFM
-1426 IYNRTSNEKSSSSP
+1426 IYNRTSNEKLSSSP
-1440 RFKVNSNQKYTISFY
+1440 RFKVDSNQKYTISFY

-1464 YDVIFLGRKNGE
+1464 YDVLFLGRKNGE
-1476 KSDYTQVVS
+1476 TSDYTQVVS
-1485 IVNKQRLSAS
+1485 IVNKQRLSAR
-1495 YMEYKQFIFNVGNSD
+1495 YMEYKQFTFNVGNSD

-1525 DDSVLLWTCVKVEKG
+1525 DDSVLLWTYVKVEKG
-1540 TVATPYSPAPE
+1540 IVATPYSPAPE

-1575 YLTGSNSRFV
+1575 YLTGSNSRFI

-1590 LNMNVKNSSVSINGD
+1590 LNMNVKNSSVSIND
-1605 GVMLSG
+1605 NGVMLSG

-1648 KINVTNLNANNITT
+1648 KINVTHLNANNITT
-1662 GTISGTNLNINLD
+1662 GTISGANLNINLD
-1675 SGDVSFQKGVLY
+1675 SGNVSFQKGRIHSSNDY
-1687 NNKNFKIDLTNGFL
+1687 IDIN
-1701 EIQDAKKTRGLLI
+1701 I
-1714 DDGCIYIS
+1714 DQQYIS
-1722 KDLSSI
+1722 TADNLGRLLFKGSSLQIAGSNIFDNSDDYYLKISNGLSGGSYRGANI
-1728 DADKQFGVIG
+1728 
-1738 FNAGE
+1738 
-1743 GIMIDAYKVG
+1743 VG
-1753 KLNFYYSEIMEKVNV
+1753 
-1768 LQLETKPVNWVG
+1768 
-1780 KEYGGPELYM
+1780 
-1790 HAGETQ
+1790 
-1796 NTHTFAIRTNGD
+1796 RD
-1808 GLGASILGDND
+1808 
-1819 KITITASDVSISKIK
+1819 
-1834 NTYIENLDATN
+1834 
-1845 LHVYGSKNSV
+1845 
-1855 VPSSKGYI
+1855 YI
-1863 AINAYETA
+1863 AIANKANYL
-1871 EYYFGDIGESQTDKQ
+1871 GDYLTMRIDFSGLAAGESNTGWQPTLVGGADRGVLIAGGNVFSSNYVIGSSPFIAVGTNNDGPSTLGAREWYGKNIVINGEYTYIPSSYNKTTSSASNVFVDSNGILMRSTSASKYKSDISRTHDMDYGNKLLELPVATWIDKAEFERYARKESEQ
-1886 GIKIINLEPLFLE
+1886 PPIRHFGMIAEDLADVGLEMLVTRNESGELEGIQYDRIAPALIPVIADLKRRLENLERKQQ
-1899 TVNTNVPYQVF
+1899 TN
-1910 LSSYDDAKVWV
+1910 
-1921 FARNNNMFIVK
+1921 
-1932 SDKPNV
+1932 
-1938 KFAWEIKAKR
+1938 E
-1948 KDYENVRLE
+1948 
-1957 TVDLKNERN
+1957 

>member
-122 VVMEGQYI
+122 VVMEGQYV

-192 FDRDGKLTIRRVAE
+192 FDRNGKLTIRRVAE

-244 NGETNETTHKLHSGS
+244 NGETSETTHKLHSGS

-268 NDIMTQELLD
+268 NDIMTQSLLD
-278 SIWNSLKAV
+278 SIWDSLKSI

-311 DMKGNVFVV
+311 DIKGNVFVV

-350 YTGELTRAIENYSR
+350 YTGELTRAIENYSK

-410 KWVKQPVNGEVEQ
+410 KWVKQPVNGEVEK

-434 LDKSFKNNANTQSAT
+434 LDKSFKDNANTQSAT

-478 TSLKTQTDKDR
+478 TSLKTQ
-489 QQLQST
+489 
-495 SQNLDQARQD
+495 A
-505 LLSNSDRIDKLS
+505 
-517 IQTDKDRQQLQTTSQ
+517 DKDRQQLQTTSQ

-544 SSRIDKLSVGLDNVN
+544 SSRIDKLSVGLDSVN

-568 VDNIKVGGTNLAKHT
+568 VDSIQIGGGKNLVRGTSGDWTGVGRDEFNGSNNQTHIIGLAYLDQLKVGDSVTVTCNYQYSGVTNSNAEAQIQGWGNVTKWESGQFPRQTPFAIQTGNDLYKGSINYTFKLTADMLKNRYWELAWRF
-583 SNTLT
+583 NYV
-588 NRMQVSEW
+588 NQGAWFQW
-596 VFVASG
+596 VF
-602 GNVANFNL
+602 
-610 DNYKGQ
+610 
-616 TLTMRAWIDKPT
+616 
-628 VDAHLQVW
+628 
-636 TNASNNGYA
+636 
-645 VGNTIKAG
+645 
-653 QSGYSSL
+653 
-660 TFKVPSSFTT
+660 FKM
-670 WNVAIG
+670 
-676 NGKATELAYKEF
+676 
-688 KVEKGTI
+688 EKGTT
-695 ATDWSPAPEDEI
+695 ATPWTPAPEDEI
-707 ERVAQLRVDLNG
+707 ERVAQLKVDLNG
-719 MNATVA
+719 INATVA

-771 NITTIKNDA
+771 NIADINNNA

-815 LNGYAK
+815 LSGYAK

-830 GLNARFDNL
+830 GLNARFD
-839 NVGGVNLV
+839 
-847 RNSAHDPINL
+847 S
-857 DHWTTNGVGNVWY
+857 
-870 ATNAFFRNGTTKMF
+870 
-884 LLNNPNTDREML
+884 
-896 IQTEYIDIEPDTD
+896 
-909 YTLSMIVFGA
+909 
-919 SGVSSGDI
+919 
-927 YYNIKYADGSNTYF
+927 
-941 NVDGRFKYNPYRA
+941 
-954 ERKVYHFHTSPNSS
+954 
-968 GSKATQVFIR
+968 
-978 VDNNGLIPGH
+978 
-988 VDGTSMLGDVKLEK
+988 
-1002 GTIATDWSPA
+1002 
-1012 PEDEIERVSQLRV
+1012 
-1025 DLNGMNATVATN
+1025 
-1037 KGDIAQIKLT
+1037 
-1047 ETGMQQSIKD
+1047 
-1057 AQGNIST
+1057 
-1064 LQNDSKQF
+1064 
-1072 KQQFLDVNGNITT
+1072 
-1085 IKNDAKSLSSQLS
+1085 
-1098 TKVGTSEYNSFK
+1098 
-1110 EQTAQELRTK
+1110 
-1120 LIASDLNG
+1120 
-1128 YAKSADVKVSVDG
+1128 
-1141 LNARFDNLNVG
+1141 LNVG
-1152 GTNMVRNGA
+1152 GTNLLYKTKDIDINNKNWYQKGSNVYYDKRYDKKAIHAWGDWSTYVSNQTIHLESNTDYTVSAYLMSYQKGTGVADGNGIQFGVYA
-1161 YNSDNTE
+1161 KNTADNQAFTVGVLQNTKGNLSNTE
-1168 HWTTNGVGKLYVLKH
+1168 WRRFSTVYHNTNAKDITDFRIE
-1183 AFFKNSSVNHFGL
+1183 AFG
-1196 ANNTSN
+1196 
-1202 EMIIYSDWIDVQP
+1202 DWS
-1215 NTSYTLSYYRY
+1215 T
-1226 GYGSVSSGDTY
+1226 VSGNVW
-1237 IQFKHGDG
+1237 I
-1245 ATRWQ
+1245 
-1250 GVENGYKFNPSYAE
+1250 AE
-1264 YKKFTF
+1264 
-1270 RTDGSDKQ
+1270 
-1278 LQLRFDNNGG
+1278 
-1288 GDCMFAAIKLE
+1288 IKLE
-1299 KGTIASD
+1299 TGNIATD
-1306 YSPNPEDELEQL
+1306 YTQAPEDMSDKIEA
-1318 EVLSGKITANSNEFS
+1318 LSGKITANSNEFS

-1381 TTTPM
+1381 TATPAFN
-1386 VSGGG
+1386 GGG
-1391 VNLVPLSSNPQLNDW
+1391 KNLARGTSDSWTGVYTQEFNGGTNFTKKVADVYLDDLSVGDRVSVQIIYQYSGVTTSNAKAWLQGSGDVTGW
-1406 NGGTVG
+1406 NGGNFYGTPTTINMQTGTGV
-1412 RHAFWKNGSENIFM
+1412 KNGSF
-1426 IYNRTSNEKSSSSP
+1426 
-1440 RFKVNSNQKYTISFY
+1440 KYTFDITSD
-1455 GAMSGNTVN
+1455 MK
-1464 YDVIFLGRKNGE
+1464 KNRFWR
-1476 KSDYTQVVS
+1476 V
-1485 IVNKQRLSAS
+1485 AW
-1495 YMEYKQFIFNVGNSD
+1495 
-1510 EGYIRFDNNGYTGGS
+1510 RFDNVNKGAWFQW
-1525 DDSVLLWTCVKVEKG
+1525 LKFKVEKG
-1540 TVATPYSPAPE
+1540 KVATPYSPAPE

-1564 TADSHTRTISD
+1564 TADSHTRTIND

-1634 INANTVK
+1634 INANTIK
-1641 TKELDAS
+1641 TKKLDAS
-1648 KINVTNLNANNITT
+1648 KINVTNLNANNITS

-1687 NNKNFKIDLTNGFL
+1687 NNKNLKIDLTNGFL
-1701 EIQDAKKTRGLLI
+1701 EIQDTKKTRGLLI
-1714 DDGCIYIS
+1714 TDGNIFIS

-1728 DADKQFGVIG
+1728 DPSKQIANIG
-1738 FNAGE
+1738 YNGGS
-1743 GIMIDAYKVG
+1743 GIDLDVYNVG
-1753 KLNFYYSEIMEKVNV
+1753 KMSFTYSEIVDKSNNV
-1768 LQLETKPVNWVG
+1768 SLETRPVNWRS
-1780 KEYGGPELYM
+1780 KYYLGPQLYM
-1790 HAGETQ
+1790 KAGEYK

-1808 GLGASILGDND
+1808 GLGASILGNND
-1819 KITITASDVSISKIK
+1819 KITISASDVSISKIK
-1834 NTYIENLDATN
+1834 YTYIENLDATN

-1855 VPSSKGYI
+1855 VPSSKGYV

-1886 GIKIINLEPLFLE
+1886 GVKIINLDPLFLE
-1899 TVNTNVPYQVF
+1899 TVNTSVPYQVF

-1948 KDYENVRLE
+1948 KDYENVRLK
-1957 TVDLKNERN
+1957 TVNYKGERN

>member
-122 VVMEGQYI
+122 VVMEGQYV

-153 VNTNDLAHLPTIKV
+153 VNTNDLAHLPIIKV

-244 NGETNETTHKLHSGS
+244 NGETNEITHKIHSGS

-278 SIWNSLKAV
+278 SIWNSLKTV

-350 YTGELTRAIENYSR
+350 YSGELTRAIENYSR

-434 LDKSFKNNANTQSAT
+434 LDKSFKDNASTQSAT

-505 LLSNSDRIDKLS
+505 LLSNS
-517 IQTDKDRQQLQTTSQ
+517 
-532 NLDKARQDVLSN
+532 N
-544 SSRIDKLSVGLDNVN
+544 RIDKLSVGLDSVN

-568 VDNIKVGGTNLAKHT
+568 VDGIQIGGGKNLVRGTSGDWTGVSRDEFNGSNNQTHLIGLAYLDQLKVGDSVTVTCNYQYSGVTNANAEAQIQGWGNVTKWGPGQFTRETPFAMQTGTDLYKGSINYTFK
-583 SNTLT
+583 LT
-588 NRMQVSEW
+588 DNMLKNRYWQLEWRFNHVNQGAWFQW
-596 VFVASG
+596 VF
-602 GNVANFNL
+602 
-610 DNYKGQ
+610 
-616 TLTMRAWIDKPT
+616 
-628 VDAHLQVW
+628 
-636 TNASNNGYA
+636 
-645 VGNTIKAG
+645 
-653 QSGYSSL
+653 
-660 TFKVPSSFTT
+660 FKM
-670 WNVAIG
+670 
-676 NGKATELAYKEF
+676 
-688 KVEKGTI
+688 EKGTT
-695 ATDWSPAPEDEI
+695 ATPWSPAPEDEI
-707 ERVAQLRVDLNG
+707 ERVSQLRVDLDG
-719 MNATVA
+719 LSGTVA
-725 TNKGDIAQI
+725 NNKGDIAQI

-805 ELRTKLIASD
+805 QLQTKL
-815 LNGYAK
+815 
-821 SADVKVSVD
+821 
-830 GLNARFDNL
+830 
-839 NVGGVNLV
+839 
-847 RNSAHDPINL
+847 
-857 DHWTTNGVGNVWY
+857 T
-870 ATNAFFRNGTTKMF
+870 
-884 LLNNPNTDREML
+884 
-896 IQTEYIDIEPDTD
+896 
-909 YTLSMIVFGA
+909 
-919 SGVSSGDI
+919 
-927 YYNIKYADGSNTYF
+927 
-941 NVDGRFKYNPYRA
+941 
-954 ERKVYHFHTSPNSS
+954 
-968 GSKATQVFIR
+968 
-978 VDNNGLIPGH
+978 
-988 VDGTSMLGDVKLEK
+988 
-1002 GTIATDWSPA
+1002 
-1012 PEDEIERVSQLRV
+1012 
-1025 DLNGMNATVATN
+1025 
-1037 KGDIAQIKLT
+1037 
-1047 ETGMQQSIKD
+1047 
-1057 AQGNIST
+1057 
-1064 LQNDSKQF
+1064 
-1072 KQQFLDVNGNITT
+1072 
-1085 IKNDAKSLSSQLS
+1085 
-1098 TKVGTSEYNSFK
+1098 
-1110 EQTAQELRTK
+1110 
-1120 LIASDLNG
+1120 ASDLNG

-1152 GTNMVRNGA
+1152 GTNLLFKTKDIDINNKNWYQKGSNTYYDKRYDKKAIHAWGDWSTYVSNQTIHLEANTDYTVSA
-1161 YNSDNTE
+1161 YLMSYQKGTGSGIQFGVYAKNTTDNQTFTIGVLQNTKGNLSNTE
-1168 HWTTNGVGKLYVLKH
+1168 WRRFSAVYHNTNAKDITDFRIE
-1183 AFFKNSSVNHFGL
+1183 AFG
-1196 ANNTSN
+1196 
-1202 EMIIYSDWIDVQP
+1202 DWS
-1215 NTSYTLSYYRY
+1215 T
-1226 GYGSVSSGDTY
+1226 VSGNVW
-1237 IQFKHGDG
+1237 I
-1245 ATRWQ
+1245 
-1250 GVENGYKFNPSYAE
+1250 AE
-1264 YKKFTF
+1264 
-1270 RTDGSDKQ
+1270 
-1278 LQLRFDNNGG
+1278 
-1288 GDCMFAAIKLE
+1288 IKLE
-1299 KGTIASD
+1299 KGNIATD
-1306 YSPNPEDELEQL
+1306 YTQAPEDMSDKIEA
-1318 EVLSGKITANSNEFS
+1318 LSGKITANSNEFS

-1347 NAIKGDSQWQSIG
+1347 NAIKGDSQWQSMG

-1381 TTTPM
+1381 TATPM
-1386 VSGGG
+1386 VNGGGKNLARGTSDSWQGVGTQEFSGGTNFVKKVADVYLDDLNVGDNVTVQIVYQYSG
-1391 VNLVPLSSNPQLNDW
+1391 VTSNNAHCWLQGEGNTTGW
-1406 NGGTVG
+1406 NSGKFNGGT
-1412 RHAFWKNGSENIFM
+1412 NGVINMQTGTDVKRGSM
-1426 IYNRTSNEKSSSSP
+1426 
-1440 RFKVNSNQKYTISFY
+1440 KYTFTIDSE
-1455 GAMSGNTVN
+1455 MK
-1464 YDVIFLGRKNGE
+1464 KNRFWRVA
-1476 KSDYTQVVS
+1476 Y
-1485 IVNKQRLSAS
+1485 
-1495 YMEYKQFIFNVGNSD
+1495 
-1510 EGYIRFDNNGYTGGS
+1510 RFDNVNKGA
-1525 DDSVLLWTCVKVEKG
+1525 WFQWIKFKVERG
-1540 TVATPYSPAPE
+1540 SAATPWSPAPE

-1611 NRIKITGKT
+1611 NHIKITGKT

-1648 KINVTNLNANNITT
+1648 KINVTNLNANNITS

-1675 SGDVSFQKGVLY
+1675 SGNVSFQKGRIHSSNDY
-1687 NNKNFKIDLTNGFL
+1687 IDIN
-1701 EIQDAKKTRGLLI
+1701 I
-1714 DDGCIYIS
+1714 DQKYIS
-1722 KDLSSI
+1722 TADNLGRLLFKGSSLQI
-1728 DADKQFGVIG
+1728 AGYNIFDETDDYYLKISNGVTGGSDRGANI
-1738 FNAGE
+1738 
-1743 GIMIDAYKVG
+1743 VG
-1753 KLNFYYSEIMEKVNV
+1753 
-1768 LQLETKPVNWVG
+1768 
-1780 KEYGGPELYM
+1780 
-1790 HAGETQ
+1790 
-1796 NTHTFAIRTNGD
+1796 RD
-1808 GLGASILGDND
+1808 
-1819 KITITASDVSISKIK
+1819 
-1834 NTYIENLDATN
+1834 
-1845 LHVYGSKNSV
+1845 
-1855 VPSSKGYI
+1855 YI
-1863 AINAYETA
+1863 AIANKANYLGDYLIMRIDFSGLAAGKSNTGWQPTLVGGADRGVLIAGGNVFSSNYAIGSSPFIAVGTNNDGPSTLGAREWYGKNIVINGEYTYIPSSYNKTTSSASNVFVDSNGILMRSTSASKYKSDISRTYDMDYGNKLLELPIATWIDKA
-1871 EYYFGDIGESQTDKQ
+1871 EFERYAKKESEQPPIRHFGMIAEDLADVGLEMLVTRNESGELE
-1886 GIKIINLEPLFLE
+1886 GIQYDRIAPALIPVIADLKRRLENLERKQQ
-1899 TVNTNVPYQVF
+1899 TN
-1910 LSSYDDAKVWV
+1910 
-1921 FARNNNMFIVK
+1921 
-1932 SDKPNV
+1932 
-1938 KFAWEIKAKR
+1938 E
-1948 KDYENVRLE
+1948 
-1957 TVDLKNERN
+1957 